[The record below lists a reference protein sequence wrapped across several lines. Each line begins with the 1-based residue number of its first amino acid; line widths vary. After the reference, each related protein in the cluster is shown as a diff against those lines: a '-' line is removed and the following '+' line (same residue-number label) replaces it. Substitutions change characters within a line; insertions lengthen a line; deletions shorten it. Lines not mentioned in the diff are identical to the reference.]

1 MQIQRMGRS
10 GQIYSY
16 DIAGDAPTEQELQ
29 DFSNIVETKF
39 NDSFNLGPAPEE
51 LSDLE
56 NLKNAFSSAI
66 DQSQLTTAR
75 AGQEVAN
82 RLGLESIAEGFGNI
96 VETNKEQ
103 LSNTLLKYSGT
114 DDVDSAGDLLR
125 YTGQLVAQNIPNLAI
140 SAAGSIAGRKLAPI
154 GKIAKNISPK
164 ARGIISDVD
173 TAIGSVATQ
182 FGVNMFGGA
191 LLNEDEL
198 VAQGV
203 QKEVD
208 VGAAALY
215 GLGSAALEGLSDLFI
230 LGGAK
235 ILGKP
240 LLTKVE
246 FKPMGTVPGRFATGA
261 VKGIAVESPTELGQ
275 AILNRMQLGQ
285 DLTSAEAQKEYFE
298 AAVAGGL
305 VGGSIRGTIDVA
317 TGKNPTKEKIDELT
331 EDFEEDVQRTD
342 VMAQNVAQYEN
353 ENLEAEGLSVLDNE
367 QLSVVEQDQILFD
380 GEGIDR
386 TRRGQALLNID
397 EELNTGFDAIPLS
410 ELSVPERKKIRDARR
425 SAGRPPSDTITMEEL
440 REVAGLKV
448 ANREAKKQKPLTSK
462 QAVSG
467 NFLPPEKFRWSQ
479 YEKAVRFA
487 IQKTRDNAGKVV
499 KNANLSIKDIMKA
512 SNVKRDSALSIRK
525 RMLSEGVLEEYA
537 KNKYA
542 ATSSAGV
549 QAQPLREAEQR
560 LAQGQA
566 SVEAAEQKLK
576 ADEKKAEK
584 LRLKSPDDYNN
595 ALIDIEATRST
606 IIEKRKT
613 LDDLA
618 KTIKGY
624 RSKRKTGFRKAGPK
638 LNTEA
643 QNQSRT
649 KMNEAAKVTDNFK
662 NNVQDVADAVK
673 KRLTQVGVLKDI
685 GGVEVVPKIL
695 GPSSGVVQGT
705 YDPNTKVLKVASAIH
720 GIETDPD
727 TLAAEIMGV
736 ADHEL
741 IHALYDLGLFTKEE
755 WSVLTNAA
763 KKRKFVKVNKD
774 GTTTTRSYTFYER
787 AKAYYSGAPES
798 IIEEE
803 AVAEMFRLWAAGR
816 LNVAGKPRNLFQRI
830 LNFFK
835 GLAQGLGDTGF
846 TTPDSI
852 FESIESGEL
861 ASEKRRASAKEDEAL
876 QNMDKGVRYSKIGDI
891 QKGLAVAKTKEDIDK
906 LLTDDIIIED
916 AKRYADNI
924 KYSILPVERFP
935 HAQYLED
942 DRQRKLGAAIEKMIA
957 DVPDAY
963 NFLIDGPYN
972 FASERFFRDFYRL
985 NRIVGRESGKLEALK
1000 DNGNFFET
1008 ALIRFPAVAEGF
1020 DLRNYLQETRQYDDL
1035 IDLESSIDVFIEEAQ
1050 AGIEAGVDARLFNEI
1065 MEGGTVPQLTD
1076 VKLDNAIAGFF
1087 NAFALGE
1094 YGTKPA
1100 DATLGSVREWIKS
1113 EGAFVTARDI
1123 AAIRDAFRK
1132 ATNDSFRD
1140 RARKDNNDTGFV
1152 AVYRGGEL
1160 SERGVSSF
1168 TTDPTVLTKEGAR
1181 KRGNPYMSWL
1191 QGGLIQKYYVRLIDI
1206 QGSMDAV
1213 VGEQNQDMP
1222 EAEVFIDGADVIL
1235 VDSRTAE
1242 EQVQSRKDRVSFV
1255 LPETANED
1263 GKLEVQ
1269 EELFD
1274 QLENDNPDG
1283 ADTRYSFI
1291 PRMEHIENAQQLGSL
1306 RRKLDGFVKSQ
1317 VNGRYWYKNL
1327 AKTIMKL
1334 VGSDLEKARM
1344 MVAFLADT
1352 SANTG
1357 LQDNLKRG
1365 IRAYYRWAYGQDI
1378 QSEGLSSI
1386 EKLAGLAKGLEPQ
1399 GPKINAFYKNMM
1411 KYIDPET
1418 YGDTQDIT
1426 LDLWM
1431 LKAFGLS
1438 DKTVKKQGS
1447 KPLVPQREFMN
1458 AEIQRLA
1465 DKHGLENEQVQ
1476 AAIWVGIR
1484 GELLGLETDSRG
1496 EYPAQD
1502 YIDAMQDSLAQLSF
1516 ETRPGLATNHFPE
1529 TDPRNNPDIKIV
1541 ELADL
1546 HSRLSQAVLGD
1557 NGGDAIAQGLDLISP
1572 DLFEAPGSFV
1582 EEGQMTVSPG
1592 TQLET
1597 YAPQAKGGPKNLDPN
1612 TRDLLDGYAMAV
1624 GILFKQNSV
1633 GWHRPYFK
1641 DSLSTKESNGAL
1653 IDIGRTLTYE
1663 ESELSTDIIIDVF
1676 GLTGGDAGGGVADRR
1691 GLRVINWFGEKG
1703 KTNAEFHRKMGEVAS
1718 RLGDALGLEIIKVK
1732 QFKAESNL
1740 IENDWSV
1747 DKNGEGYLRELEG
1760 RRPDIQRRVKD
1771 IVTQLYPAVA
1781 DAETDIA
1788 ERYGWTAN
1796 KEINTIYAGRPRESG
1811 VTSLAEDARVSK
1823 EDRELVKKLPK
1834 LSFVPG
1840 QTTVYDPNASPFALI
1855 ENPADGS
1862 AVYGKFRDFTMQ
1874 HKLIVLPNGNEFGA
1888 GTRYG
1893 AAHIEEKDRG
1903 ARAKFIAENT
1913 EWDSYMDM
1921 LSALGRQLEKQE
1933 RNYTRTVNY
1942 NRNQDP
1948 NKRIDEKDLISF
1960 DGVMYGQAT
1969 MSEQEIIRE
1978 GLDPNTIYRKP
1989 FGQSTRYPLESYR
2002 THFLWGGKNGTKPI
2016 KNEEGIFLPQYV
2028 SLITRRVQ
2036 FSDKQQRRM
2045 SEREPTLFN
2054 LGAKGTALQAYMT
2067 ELPDNQRKIGE
2078 LHIVETVFIQPF
2090 NKAKPAA
2097 SRIME
2102 TQELLTSFKEGDIR
2116 LEDRSRGKKYSILP
2130 TNPVL
2135 SSQRDMPENVR
2146 VAKSVMQY
2154 GKSAETIS
2162 NILSVPLKA
2171 IGISEDK
2178 TRQTVDSL
2186 IEKFQDEFLPVG
2198 QLVEELNKLGYDIPD
2213 AMDTYLQEE
2222 QYHNKTGNLLRL
2234 AEEQFQAPL
2243 LQAIKNLEP
2252 PKALVDGLLA
2262 ITSPQGMGFF
2272 KTMRSLGKDNR
2283 VALVETYLY
2292 ALHAK
2297 ERNAH
2302 IRKIDESNT
2311 SGSGMTDTEADQ
2323 IIAAFEGQP
2332 NILASVDAIA
2342 QQVQGIVTEVKRIN
2356 VESGLE
2362 PDRDAEITYEGSQRR
2377 VPYPRY
2383 DNYIPLKGFA
2393 ESLDLD
2399 PNDGADKV
2407 VIQRL
2412 RDKYG
2417 TRGQENITATG
2428 RNSYPSD
2435 IIPQLIMQHQRAIDR
2450 GERNKVGLSFVKLID
2465 TTDEDGN
2472 QRPEGYQS
2480 VVRGVA
2486 RVTKKSKTRKVLDK
2500 NGYVRSVPSN
2510 DRNDPDIMIV
2520 KDGGREI
2527 KIQFESMRVARAMKG
2542 ATGFGSETTSFL
2554 TRSLGKINRFLSGVN
2569 TSYNPEFFITNFARD
2584 IQTGLTNINATE
2596 IEGIATDV
2604 SKALPSS
2611 LKGLIN
2617 YIIKGDK
2624 NTEIAPYY
2632 DRFLANGGQSAL
2644 NMMDGL
2650 EQSLDKMDSILDL
2663 KANKTT
2669 WKKLKNIGDAV
2680 IDSKFLKFIEN
2691 SNSVV
2696 ENTIRLATF
2705 KTLVD
2710 RGFSDARAAQ
2720 AARNVTVNFSKGG
2733 QNKTFLNSWYL
2744 FYNASIQGSFALLQA
2759 AVRSKKVRKI
2769 YTGLLVAGFLQDQL
2783 LAAFS
2788 EDDEDGQ
2795 KVYDKIPD
2803 YVLEHNYILPF
2814 GFGDRG
2820 YTSIPMPYG
2829 MNAFVNF
2836 GRSLSRYAR
2845 GGYTEGEVFESGVMT
2860 AIDAFNPL
2868 GGTESFANFASPTVI
2883 DPFIDLLENEDFAQK
2898 PVYKEGSPFGT
2909 PQPASQLHWS
2919 TTSPFFKDFAQW
2931 LNEFTGGSPARPGF
2945 IDASPDALEFLFGYF
2960 TGGVG
2965 RFAERVGR
2973 FGVGIATDPAE
2984 IFSEEGMRSIPFV
2997 RRVFGSVSSREDT
3010 ETYIEGREDINLAV
3024 ADLKDAIARNDL
3036 ERQRR
3041 IRDKYAAELR
3051 VQGAFKL
3058 VDNARNRLIR
3068 LLSEVRNNPRMSE
3081 EFREKRIKELTEDIQ
3096 ALTLRGNKIL
3106 NQMESFK

>member
-1 MQIQRMGRS
+1 MQIERMGRS
-10 GQIYSY
+10 GQIYRY
-16 DIAGDAPTEQELQ
+16 NIAGDTPTEQELQ
-29 DFSNIVETKF
+29 DFSNIVETNF
-39 NDSFNLGPAPEE
+39 NDSFNLGPTSEE
-51 LSDLE
+51 LSVGE
-56 NLKNAFSSAI
+56 NLKNAFSAGI
-66 DQSQLTTAR
+66 DSLQLNTAR

-82 RLGLESIAEGFGNI
+82 QLGLETVAKGFGNI

-103 LSNTLLKYSGT
+103 LSNTLMQYSGT
-114 DDVDSAGDLLR
+114 DDIDSAKDLLG
-125 YTGQLVAQNIPNLAI
+125 YTGQLVAQNIPNLAV
-140 SAAGSIAGRKLAPI
+140 SAAGAIAGRKLAPI
-154 GKIAKNISPK
+154 SKIAKKLSPK
-164 ARGIISDVD
+164 AKEIADAGLGGIV
-173 TAIGSVATQ
+173 TQ

-215 GLGSAALEGLSDLFI
+215 GLSAAALESLSDLFV

-298 AAVAGGL
+298 AAIAGGL
-305 VGGSIRGTIDVA
+305 VGGSIRGTIDTL

-331 EDFEEDVQRTD
+331 EDFEEDTQRTE

-425 SAGRPPSDTITMEEL
+425 SAGRPPSDTITIEEL

-512 SNVKRDSALSIRK
+512 ANVKRDSALSIRK

-542 ATSSAGV
+542 ATSSAEV

-576 ADEKKAEK
+576 VDEKKAEK
-584 LRLKSPDDYNN
+584 LRLKSPDDYDN
-595 ALIDIEATRST
+595 ALIDIEATRSA
-606 IIEKRKT
+606 IIEKRKS
-613 LDDLA
+613 LDELA
-618 KTIKGY
+618 KIIKGY

-816 LNVAGKPRNLFQRI
+816 LNVAGKPRTLFQRI

-891 QKGLAVAKTKEDIDK
+891 QKGLAVAETKEDVDK

-972 FASERFFRDFYRL
+972 FASESFFRDTYKL
-985 NRIVGRESGKLEALK
+985 NRAVGMETGKYLRIK
-1000 DNGNFFET
+1000 DLGNFFET
-1008 ALIRFPAVAEGF
+1008 ALMRFPAVTEGF

-1035 IDLESSIDVFIEEAQ
+1035 IDLESSIDTFIEETHDS
-1050 AGIEAGVDARLFNEI
+1050 ISSGVGAKILTEI
-1065 MEGGTVPQLTD
+1065 MEGGVAPQLTGAQ
-1076 VKLDNAIAGFF
+1076 LDNAIAGFF

-1094 YGTKPA
+1094 YGTKPTY
-1100 DATLGSVREWIKS
+1100 ATFGSVREWIKS
-1113 EGAFVTARDI
+1113 EGDFVTARDI
-1123 AAIRDAFRK
+1123 GAIRDAFRK

-1152 AVYRGGEL
+1152 AVYRGGKL
-1160 SERGVSSF
+1160 SDRGVSSF

-1181 KRGNPYMSWL
+1181 KRGTPYMGWL
-1191 QGGLIQKYYVRLIDI
+1191 QGGLIEKYYVRLIDI

-1213 VGEQNQDMP
+1213 VGQQNQDMP
-1222 EAEVFIDGADVIL
+1222 ESEVFIDGADVIL

-1242 EQVQSRKDRVSFV
+1242 EQVQSRKDRVSLV

-1334 VGSDLEKARM
+1334 VGGDIEKARM

-1378 QSEGLSSI
+1378 ESEGLSSI
-1386 EKLAGLAKGLEPQ
+1386 EKLAGLAEGLEPQ
-1399 GPKINAFYKNMM
+1399 GPKVNAFYKNMM

-1438 DKTVKKQGS
+1438 DETVKKQGG

-1458 AEIQRLA
+1458 GEIQRLA
-1465 DKHGLENEQVQ
+1465 DKHGLEVEQVQ
-1476 AAIWVGIR
+1476 SAIWVGFR
-1484 GELLGLETDSRG
+1484 GELLGLEIDSRG

-1582 EEGQMTVSPG
+1582 EEDQMTVSPG

-1633 GWHRPYFK
+1633 GWHRPFFK
-1641 DSLSTKESNGAL
+1641 DGLSTKESNGAL
-1653 IDIGRTLTYE
+1653 IDVGRTLTYE

-1676 GLTGGDAGGGVADRR
+1676 GLTGDDAGGGVADRR

-1740 IENDWSV
+1740 IQNDWSV

-1788 ERYGWTAN
+1788 ERYGWTVN
-1796 KEINTIYAGRPRESG
+1796 KEINTIYAGRPRQSG
-1811 VTSLAEDARVSK
+1811 VANLEEDGRFS
-1823 EDRELVKKLPK
+1823 EQDRELVKKLPR
-1834 LSFVPG
+1834 LSILPG
-1840 QTTVYDPNASPFALI
+1840 QTTVYDPNASQFALI
-1855 ENPADGS
+1855 ENPANGS
-1862 AVYGKFRDFTMQ
+1862 SFYGAFRDFNGQ
-1874 HKLIVLPNGNEFGA
+1874 AKFIVLPNGIEFGI
-1888 GTRYG
+1888 GERGVSYG
-1893 AAHIEEKDRG
+1893 AGHIEEKDRG
-1903 ARAKFIAENT
+1903 ARARFIAENT
-1913 EWDSYMDM
+1913 GWDSYMDM
-1921 LSALGRQLEKQE
+1921 LSGLGRELIDQNFE
-1933 RNYTRTVNY
+1933 TRSVNY
-1942 NRNQDP
+1942 NRYQEDAR
-1948 NKRIDEKDLISF
+1948 KRIDPQSLKRF
-1960 DGVMYGQAT
+1960 NGVMFGQASRALT
-1969 MSEQEIIRE
+1969 PDRDGSRVE
-1978 GLDPNTIYRKP
+1978 LLP
-1989 FGQSTRYPLESYR
+1989 FDFSTKFPLESYR
-2002 THFLWGGKNGTKPI
+2002 TDFLWGGGRNRTNGQ
-2016 KNEEGIFLPQYV
+2016 FV
-2028 SLITRRVQ
+2028 RLITRRVQ
-2036 FSDKQQRRM
+2036 FSEIDK
-2045 SEREPTLFN
+2045 F
-2054 LGAKGTALQAYMT
+2054 GAKGTALQAYMT
-2067 ELPDNQRKIGE
+2067 ELPDNRRNVGE
-2078 LHIVETVFIQPF
+2078 LHIVETVYLQPF
-2090 NKAKPAA
+2090 EKALSAATRIIESRELQRDVDEGRVKP
-2097 SRIME
+2097 
-2102 TQELLTSFKEGDIR
+2102 
-2116 LEDRSRGKKYSILP
+2116 EDRSRGIKHSILP
-2130 TNPVL
+2130 TNPIL
-2135 SSQRDMPENVR
+2135 SSQKDMPENVR

-2171 IGISEDK
+2171 IGVSEDK

-2272 KTMRSLGKDNR
+2272 KTMKSLGKDNR

-2302 IRKIDESNT
+2302 IRKIDASNT

-2480 VVRGVA
+2480 VVKGVA

-2554 TRSLGKINRFLSGVN
+2554 TRSLGKVNRFLSGVN

-2596 IEGIATDV
+2596 IEGIVTEV
-2604 SKALPSS
+2604 TKALPSS
-2611 LKGLIN
+2611 LNGLRK
-2617 YIIKGDK
+2617 YIMKGDR

-2663 KANKTT
+2663 KADKTT
-2669 WKKLKNIGDAV
+2669 WKKLKNIGDKV
-2680 IDSKFLKFIEN
+2680 IESPFLKFIEN
-2691 SNSVV
+2691 SNSVI

-2733 QNKTFLNSWYL
+2733 QNKIFLNSWYL

-2769 YTGLLVAGFLQDQL
+2769 YTGLLVAGFLQDQM

-2795 KVYDKIPD
+2795 KVYDKIPP

-2845 GGYTEGEVFESGVMT
+2845 GGYTEGQFFESGVMT

-2868 GGTESFANFASPTVI
+2868 GGTESFFNFAAPTVI
-2883 DPFIDLLENEDFAQK
+2883 DPTVDLLENEDFAQK

-2909 PQPASQLHWS
+2909 PQPSSQLHWS

-3081 EFREKRIKELTEDIQ
+3081 EFRKKRVEELTEDIQ

-3106 NQMESFK
+3106 NQMESFR

>member
-1 MQIQRMGRS
+1 MQIERMGRS
-10 GQIYSY
+10 GQIYRY
-16 DIAGDAPTEQELQ
+16 NIAGDTPTEQELQ
-29 DFSNIVETKF
+29 DFSNIVETNF
-39 NDSFNLGPAPEE
+39 NDSFNLGPTSEE
-51 LSDLE
+51 LSVGE
-56 NLKNAFSSAI
+56 NLKNAFSAGI
-66 DQSQLTTAR
+66 DSLQLNTAR

-82 RLGLESIAEGFGNI
+82 QLGLETVAKGFGNI

-103 LSNTLLKYSGT
+103 LSNTLMQYSGT
-114 DDVDSAGDLLR
+114 DDIDSAKDLLG
-125 YTGQLVAQNIPNLAI
+125 YTGQLVAQNIPNLAV
-140 SAAGSIAGRKLAPI
+140 SAAGAIAGRKLAPI
-154 GKIAKNISPK
+154 SKIAKKLSPK
-164 ARGIISDVD
+164 AKELADAGLGGIV
-173 TAIGSVATQ
+173 TQ

-215 GLGSAALEGLSDLFI
+215 GLSAAALESLSDLFV

-298 AAVAGGL
+298 AAIAGGL
-305 VGGSIRGTIDVA
+305 VGGSIRGTIDTL

-331 EDFEEDVQRTD
+331 EDFEEDTQRTE

-425 SAGRPPSDTITMEEL
+425 SAGRPPSDTITIEEL

-512 SNVKRDSALSIRK
+512 ANVKRDSALSIRK

-542 ATSSAGV
+542 ATSSAEV

-576 ADEKKAEK
+576 VDEKKAEK
-584 LRLKSPDDYNN
+584 LRLKSPDDYDN

-606 IIEKRKT
+606 IIEKRKS
-613 LDDLA
+613 LDELA
-618 KTIKGY
+618 KIIKGY

-816 LNVAGKPRNLFQRI
+816 LNVAGKPRTLFQRI

-891 QKGLAVAKTKEDIDK
+891 QKGLAVAETKEDVDK

-972 FASERFFRDFYRL
+972 FASESFFRDTYKL
-985 NRIVGRESGKLEALK
+985 NRAVGMETGKYLRIK
-1000 DNGNFFET
+1000 DLGNFFET
-1008 ALIRFPAVAEGF
+1008 ALMRFPAVTEGF

-1035 IDLESSIDVFIEEAQ
+1035 IDLESSIDTFIEETHDS
-1050 AGIEAGVDARLFNEI
+1050 ISSGVGAKILTEI
-1065 MEGGTVPQLTD
+1065 MEGGVAPQLTGAQ
-1076 VKLDNAIAGFF
+1076 LDNAIAGFF

-1094 YGTKPA
+1094 YGTKPTY
-1100 DATLGSVREWIKS
+1100 ATFGSVREWIKS
-1113 EGAFVTARDI
+1113 EGDFVTARDI
-1123 AAIRDAFRK
+1123 GAIRDAFRK

-1152 AVYRGGEL
+1152 AVYRGGKL
-1160 SERGVSSF
+1160 SDRGVSSF

-1181 KRGNPYMSWL
+1181 KRGTPYMGWL
-1191 QGGLIQKYYVRLIDI
+1191 QGGLIEKYYVRLIDI

-1213 VGEQNQDMP
+1213 VGQQNQDMP
-1222 EAEVFIDGADVIL
+1222 ESEVFIDGADVIL

-1242 EQVQSRKDRVSFV
+1242 EQVQSRKDRVSLV

-1334 VGSDLEKARM
+1334 VGGDIEKARM

-1378 QSEGLSSI
+1378 ESEGLSSI
-1386 EKLAGLAKGLEPQ
+1386 EKLAGLAEGLEPQ
-1399 GPKINAFYKNMM
+1399 GPKVNAFYKNMM

-1438 DKTVKKQGS
+1438 DETVKKQGG

-1458 AEIQRLA
+1458 GEIQRLA
-1465 DKHGLENEQVQ
+1465 DKHGLEVEQVQ
-1476 AAIWVGIR
+1476 SAIWVGFR
-1484 GELLGLETDSRG
+1484 GELLGLEIDSRG

-1582 EEGQMTVSPG
+1582 EEDQMTVSPG

-1633 GWHRPYFK
+1633 GWHRPFFK
-1641 DSLSTKESNGAL
+1641 DGLSTKESNGAL
-1653 IDIGRTLTYE
+1653 IDVGRTLTYE

-1676 GLTGGDAGGGVADRR
+1676 GLTGDDAGGGVADRR

-1740 IENDWSV
+1740 IQNDWSV

-1788 ERYGWTAN
+1788 ERYGWTVN
-1796 KEINTIYAGRPRESG
+1796 KEINTIYAGRPRQSG
-1811 VTSLAEDARVSK
+1811 VANLEEDGRFS
-1823 EDRELVKKLPK
+1823 EQDRELVKKLPR
-1834 LSFVPG
+1834 LSILPG
-1840 QTTVYDPNASPFALI
+1840 QTTVYDPNASQFALI
-1855 ENPADGS
+1855 ENPANGS
-1862 AVYGKFRDFTMQ
+1862 SFYGAFRDFNGQ
-1874 HKLIVLPNGNEFGA
+1874 AKFIVLPNGIEFGI
-1888 GTRYG
+1888 GERGVSYG
-1893 AAHIEEKDRG
+1893 AGHIEEKDRG
-1903 ARAKFIAENT
+1903 ARARFIAENT
-1913 EWDSYMDM
+1913 GWDSYMDM
-1921 LSALGRQLEKQE
+1921 LSGLGRELIDQNFE
-1933 RNYTRTVNY
+1933 TRSVNY
-1942 NRNQDP
+1942 NRYQEDAR
-1948 NKRIDEKDLISF
+1948 KRIDPQSLKRF
-1960 DGVMYGQAT
+1960 NGVMFGQASRALT
-1969 MSEQEIIRE
+1969 PDRDGSRVE
-1978 GLDPNTIYRKP
+1978 LLP
-1989 FGQSTRYPLESYR
+1989 FDFSTKFPLESYR
-2002 THFLWGGKNGTKPI
+2002 TDFLWGGGRNRTNGQ
-2016 KNEEGIFLPQYV
+2016 FV
-2028 SLITRRVQ
+2028 RLITRRVQ
-2036 FSDKQQRRM
+2036 FSEIDK
-2045 SEREPTLFN
+2045 F
-2054 LGAKGTALQAYMT
+2054 GAKGTALQAYMT
-2067 ELPDNQRKIGE
+2067 ELPDNRRNVGE
-2078 LHIVETVFIQPF
+2078 LHIVETVYLQPF
-2090 NKAKPAA
+2090 EKALSAATRIIESRELQRDVDEGRVKP
-2097 SRIME
+2097 
-2102 TQELLTSFKEGDIR
+2102 
-2116 LEDRSRGKKYSILP
+2116 EDRSRGIKHSILP
-2130 TNPVL
+2130 TNPIL
-2135 SSQRDMPENVR
+2135 SSQKDMPENVR

-2171 IGISEDK
+2171 IGVSEDK

-2272 KTMRSLGKDNR
+2272 KTIKSLGKDNR

-2302 IRKIDESNT
+2302 IRKIDASNT

-2480 VVRGVA
+2480 VVKGVA

-2554 TRSLGKINRFLSGVN
+2554 TRSLGKVNRFLSGVN

-2596 IEGIATDV
+2596 IEGIVTEV
-2604 SKALPSS
+2604 TKALPSS
-2611 LKGLIN
+2611 LNGLRK
-2617 YIIKGDK
+2617 YIMKGDR

-2663 KANKTT
+2663 KADKTT
-2669 WKKLKNIGDAV
+2669 WKKLKNIGDKV
-2680 IDSKFLKFIEN
+2680 IESPFLKFIEN
-2691 SNSVV
+2691 SNSVI

-2733 QNKTFLNSWYL
+2733 QNKIFLNSWYL

-2769 YTGLLVAGFLQDQL
+2769 YTGLLVAGFLQDQM

-2795 KVYDKIPD
+2795 KVYDKIPP

-2845 GGYTEGEVFESGVMT
+2845 GGYTEGQFFESGVMT

-2868 GGTESFANFASPTVI
+2868 GGTESFFNFAAPTVI
-2883 DPFIDLLENEDFAQK
+2883 DPAVDLLENEDFAQK

-2909 PQPASQLHWS
+2909 PQPSSQLHWS

-3081 EFREKRIKELTEDIQ
+3081 EFRKKRVEELTDDIQ

-3106 NQMESFK
+3106 SQMESFR

>member
-1 MQIQRMGRS
+1 MQIERMGRS
-10 GQIYSY
+10 GQIYRY
-16 DIAGDAPTEQELQ
+16 NIAGDTPTEQELQ
-29 DFSNIVETKF
+29 DFSNIVETNF
-39 NDSFNLGPAPEE
+39 NDSFNLGPTSEE
-51 LSDLE
+51 LSVGE
-56 NLKNAFSSAI
+56 NLKNAFSAGI
-66 DQSQLTTAR
+66 DSLQLNTAR

-82 RLGLESIAEGFGNI
+82 QLGLETVAKGFGNI

-103 LSNTLLKYSGT
+103 LSNTLMQYSGT
-114 DDVDSAGDLLR
+114 DDIDSAKDLLG
-125 YTGQLVAQNIPNLAI
+125 YTGQLVAQNIPNLAV
-140 SAAGSIAGRKLAPI
+140 SAAGAIAGRKLAPI
-154 GKIAKNISPK
+154 SKIAKKLSPK
-164 ARGIISDVD
+164 AKEIADAGLGGIV
-173 TAIGSVATQ
+173 TQ

-215 GLGSAALEGLSDLFI
+215 GLSAAALESLSDLFV

-298 AAVAGGL
+298 AAIAGGL
-305 VGGSIRGTIDVA
+305 VGGSIRGTIA
-317 TGKNPTKEKIDELT
+317 TLTGKNPTKEKIDELT
-331 EDFEEDVQRTD
+331 EDFEEDTQRTE

-425 SAGRPPSDTITMEEL
+425 SAGRPPSDTITIEEL

-512 SNVKRDSALSIRK
+512 ANVKRDSALSIRK

-542 ATSSAGV
+542 ATSSAEV

-576 ADEKKAEK
+576 VDEKKAEK
-584 LRLKSPDDYNN
+584 LRLKSPDDYDN
-595 ALIDIEATRST
+595 ALIDIEATRSA
-606 IIEKRKT
+606 IIEKRKS
-613 LDDLA
+613 LDELA
-618 KTIKGY
+618 KIIKGY

-816 LNVAGKPRNLFQRI
+816 LNVAGKPRTLFQRI

-861 ASEKRRASAKEDEAL
+861 ASEKRRASAKEDDAL

-891 QKGLAVAKTKEDIDK
+891 QKGLAVAETKEDVDK

-972 FASERFFRDFYRL
+972 FASESFFRDTYKL
-985 NRIVGRESGKLEALK
+985 NRAVGMETGKYLRIK
-1000 DNGNFFET
+1000 DLGNFFET
-1008 ALIRFPAVAEGF
+1008 ALMRFPAVTEGF

-1035 IDLESSIDVFIEEAQ
+1035 IDLESSIDTFIEETHDS
-1050 AGIEAGVDARLFNEI
+1050 ISSGVGAKILTEI
-1065 MEGGTVPQLTD
+1065 MEGGVAPQLTGAQ
-1076 VKLDNAIAGFF
+1076 LDNAIAGFF

-1094 YGTKPA
+1094 YGTKPTY
-1100 DATLGSVREWIKS
+1100 ATFGSVREWIKS
-1113 EGAFVTARDI
+1113 EGDFVTARDI
-1123 AAIRDAFRK
+1123 GAIRDAFRK

-1152 AVYRGGEL
+1152 AVYRGGKL
-1160 SERGVSSF
+1160 SDRGVSSF

-1181 KRGNPYMSWL
+1181 KRGTPYMGWL
-1191 QGGLIQKYYVRLIDI
+1191 QGGLIEKYYVRLIDI

-1213 VGEQNQDMP
+1213 VGQQNQDMP
-1222 EAEVFIDGADVIL
+1222 ESEVFIDGADVIL

-1242 EQVQSRKDRVSFV
+1242 EQVQSRKDRVSLV

-1274 QLENDNPDG
+1274 QLENANPDG

-1334 VGSDLEKARM
+1334 VGGDIEKARM

-1378 QSEGLSSI
+1378 ESEGLSSI
-1386 EKLAGLAKGLEPQ
+1386 EKLAGLAEGLEPQ
-1399 GPKINAFYKNMM
+1399 GPKVNAFYKNMM

-1438 DKTVKKQGS
+1438 DETVKKQGG

-1458 AEIQRLA
+1458 GEIQRLA
-1465 DKHGLENEQVQ
+1465 DKHGLEVEQVQ
-1476 AAIWVGIR
+1476 SAIWVGFR
-1484 GELLGLETDSRG
+1484 GELLGLEIDSRG

-1546 HSRLSQAVLGD
+1546 HARLSQAVLGD

-1582 EEGQMTVSPG
+1582 EEDQMTVSPG

-1633 GWHRPYFK
+1633 GWHRPFFK
-1641 DSLSTKESNGAL
+1641 DGLSTKESNGAL
-1653 IDIGRTLTYE
+1653 IDVGRTLTYE

-1676 GLTGGDAGGGVADRR
+1676 GLTGDDAGGGVADRR

-1740 IENDWSV
+1740 IQNDWSV

-1788 ERYGWTAN
+1788 ERYGWTVN
-1796 KEINTIYAGRPRESG
+1796 KEINTIYAGRPRQSG
-1811 VTSLAEDARVSK
+1811 VANLEEDGRFS
-1823 EDRELVKKLPK
+1823 EQDRELVKKLPR
-1834 LSFVPG
+1834 LSILPG
-1840 QTTVYDPNASPFALI
+1840 QTTVYDPNASQFALI
-1855 ENPADGS
+1855 ENPANGS
-1862 AVYGKFRDFTMQ
+1862 SFYGAFRDFNGQ
-1874 HKLIVLPNGNEFGA
+1874 AKFIVLPNGIEYGIGERGVSYGA
-1888 GTRYG
+1888 G
-1893 AAHIEEKDRG
+1893 HIEEKDRG
-1903 ARAKFIAENT
+1903 ARARFIAENT
-1913 EWDSYMDM
+1913 GWDSYMDM
-1921 LSALGRQLEKQE
+1921 LSGLGRELIDQNFE
-1933 RNYTRTVNY
+1933 TRSVNY
-1942 NRNQDP
+1942 NRYQEDAR
-1948 NKRIDEKDLISF
+1948 KRIDPQSLKRF
-1960 DGVMYGQAT
+1960 NGVMFGQASRALT
-1969 MSEQEIIRE
+1969 PDRDGSRVE
-1978 GLDPNTIYRKP
+1978 LLP
-1989 FGQSTRYPLESYR
+1989 FDFSTKFPLESYR
-2002 THFLWGGKNGTKPI
+2002 TDFLWGGGRNRTNGQ
-2016 KNEEGIFLPQYV
+2016 FV
-2028 SLITRRVQ
+2028 RLITRRVQ
-2036 FSDKQQRRM
+2036 FSEIDK
-2045 SEREPTLFN
+2045 F
-2054 LGAKGTALQAYMT
+2054 GAKGTALQAYMT
-2067 ELPDNQRKIGE
+2067 ELPDNRRNVGE
-2078 LHIVETVFIQPF
+2078 LHIVETVYLQPF
-2090 NKAKPAA
+2090 EKALSAATRIIESRELQRDVDEGRVKP
-2097 SRIME
+2097 
-2102 TQELLTSFKEGDIR
+2102 
-2116 LEDRSRGKKYSILP
+2116 EDRSRGIKHSILP
-2130 TNPVL
+2130 TNPIL
-2135 SSQRDMPENVR
+2135 SSQKDMPENVR

-2171 IGISEDK
+2171 IGVSEDK

-2272 KTMRSLGKDNR
+2272 KTMKSLGKDNR
-2283 VALVETYLY
+2283 VALMETYLY

-2302 IRKIDESNT
+2302 IRKIDASNT

-2480 VVRGVA
+2480 VVKGVA

-2554 TRSLGKINRFLSGVN
+2554 TRSLGKVNRFLSGVN

-2596 IEGIATDV
+2596 IEGIVTEV
-2604 SKALPSS
+2604 TKALPSS
-2611 LKGLIN
+2611 LNGLRK
-2617 YIIKGDK
+2617 YIMKGDR

-2663 KANKTT
+2663 KADKTT
-2669 WKKLKNIGDAV
+2669 WKKLKNIGDKV
-2680 IDSKFLKFIEN
+2680 IESPFLKFIEN
-2691 SNSVV
+2691 SNSVI

-2733 QNKTFLNSWYL
+2733 QNKIFLNSWYL

-2769 YTGLLVAGFLQDQL
+2769 YTGLLVAGFLQDQM

-2795 KVYDKIPD
+2795 KVYDKIPP

-2845 GGYTEGEVFESGVMT
+2845 GGYTEGQFFESGVMT

-2868 GGTESFANFASPTVI
+2868 GGTESFFNFAAPTVI
-2883 DPFIDLLENEDFAQK
+2883 DPAVDLLENEDFAQK

-2909 PQPASQLHWS
+2909 PQPSSQLHWS

-3081 EFREKRIKELTEDIQ
+3081 EFRKKRVEELTEDIQ
-3096 ALTLRGNKIL
+3096 ALPLRGNKIL
-3106 NQMESFK
+3106 NQMESFR

>member
-1 MQIQRMGRS
+1 MQIERMGRS
-10 GQIYSY
+10 GQIYRY
-16 DIAGDAPTEQELQ
+16 NIAGDTPTEQELQ
-29 DFSNIVETKF
+29 DFSNIVETNF
-39 NDSFNLGPAPEE
+39 NDSFNLGPTSEE
-51 LSDLE
+51 LSVGE
-56 NLKNAFSSAI
+56 NLKNAFSAGI
-66 DQSQLTTAR
+66 DSLQLNTAR

-82 RLGLESIAEGFGNI
+82 QLGLETVAKGFGNI

-103 LSNTLLKYSGT
+103 LSNTLMQYSGT
-114 DDVDSAGDLLR
+114 DDIDSAKDLLG
-125 YTGQLVAQNIPNLAI
+125 YTGQLVAQNIPNLAV
-140 SAAGSIAGRKLAPI
+140 SAAGAIAGRKLAPI
-154 GKIAKNISPK
+154 SKIAKKLSPK
-164 ARGIISDVD
+164 AKEIADAGLGGIV
-173 TAIGSVATQ
+173 TQ

-215 GLGSAALEGLSDLFI
+215 GLSAAALESLSDLFV

-298 AAVAGGL
+298 AAIAGGL
-305 VGGSIRGTIDVA
+305 VGGSIRGTIDTL

-331 EDFEEDVQRTD
+331 EDFEEDTQRTE

-425 SAGRPPSDTITMEEL
+425 SAGRPPSDTITIEEL

-512 SNVKRDSALSIRK
+512 ANVKRDSALSIRK

-542 ATSSAGV
+542 ATSSAEV

-576 ADEKKAEK
+576 VDEKKAEK
-584 LRLKSPDDYNN
+584 LRLKSPDDYDN
-595 ALIDIEATRST
+595 ALIDIEATRSA
-606 IIEKRKT
+606 IIEKRKS
-613 LDDLA
+613 LDELA
-618 KTIKGY
+618 KIIKGY

-816 LNVAGKPRNLFQRI
+816 LNVAGKPRTLFQRI

-861 ASEKRRASAKEDEAL
+861 ASEKRRASAKEDDAL

-891 QKGLAVAKTKEDIDK
+891 QKGLAVAETKEDVDK

-972 FASERFFRDFYRL
+972 FASESFFRDTYKL
-985 NRIVGRESGKLEALK
+985 NRAVGMETGKYLRIK
-1000 DNGNFFET
+1000 DLGNFFET
-1008 ALIRFPAVAEGF
+1008 ALMRFPAVTEGF

-1035 IDLESSIDVFIEEAQ
+1035 IDLESSIDTFIEETHDS
-1050 AGIEAGVDARLFNEI
+1050 ISSGVGAKILTEI
-1065 MEGGTVPQLTD
+1065 MEGGVAPQLTGAQ
-1076 VKLDNAIAGFF
+1076 LDNAIAGFF

-1094 YGTKPA
+1094 YGTKPTY
-1100 DATLGSVREWIKS
+1100 ATFGSVREWIKS
-1113 EGAFVTARDI
+1113 EGDFVTARDI
-1123 AAIRDAFRK
+1123 GAIRDAFRK

-1152 AVYRGGEL
+1152 AVYRGGKL
-1160 SERGVSSF
+1160 SDRGVSSF

-1181 KRGNPYMSWL
+1181 KRGTPYMGWL
-1191 QGGLIQKYYVRLIDI
+1191 QGGLIEKYYVRLIDI

-1213 VGEQNQDMP
+1213 VGQQNQDMP
-1222 EAEVFIDGADVIL
+1222 ESEVFIDGADVIL

-1242 EQVQSRKDRVSFV
+1242 EQVQSRKDRVSLV

-1334 VGSDLEKARM
+1334 VGGDIEKARM

-1378 QSEGLSSI
+1378 ESEGLSSI
-1386 EKLAGLAKGLEPQ
+1386 EKLAGLAEGLEPQ
-1399 GPKINAFYKNMM
+1399 GPKVNAFYKNMM

-1438 DKTVKKQGS
+1438 DETVKKQGG

-1458 AEIQRLA
+1458 GEIQRLA
-1465 DKHGLENEQVQ
+1465 DKHGLEVEQVQ
-1476 AAIWVGIR
+1476 SAIWVGFR
-1484 GELLGLETDSRG
+1484 GELLGLEIDSRG

-1582 EEGQMTVSPG
+1582 EEDQMTVSPG

-1633 GWHRPYFK
+1633 GWHRPFFK
-1641 DSLSTKESNGAL
+1641 DGLSTKESNGAL
-1653 IDIGRTLTYE
+1653 IDVGRTLTYE

-1676 GLTGGDAGGGVADRR
+1676 GLTGDDAGGGVADRR

-1740 IENDWSV
+1740 IQNDWSV

-1788 ERYGWTAN
+1788 ERYGWTVN
-1796 KEINTIYAGRPRESG
+1796 KEINTIYAGRPRQSG
-1811 VTSLAEDARVSK
+1811 VANLEEDGRFS
-1823 EDRELVKKLPK
+1823 EQDRELVKKLPR
-1834 LSFVPG
+1834 LSILPG
-1840 QTTVYDPNASPFALI
+1840 QTTVYDPNASQFALI
-1855 ENPADGS
+1855 ENPANGS
-1862 AVYGKFRDFTMQ
+1862 SFYGAFRDFNGQ
-1874 HKLIVLPNGNEFGA
+1874 AKFIVLPNGIEFGI
-1888 GTRYG
+1888 GERGVSYG
-1893 AAHIEEKDRG
+1893 AGHIEEKDRG
-1903 ARAKFIAENT
+1903 ARARFIAENT
-1913 EWDSYMDM
+1913 GWDSYMDM
-1921 LSALGRQLEKQE
+1921 LSGLGRELQDQNFE
-1933 RNYTRTVNY
+1933 TRSVNY
-1942 NRNQDP
+1942 NRYQEDAR
-1948 NKRIDEKDLISF
+1948 KRIDPQSLKRF
-1960 DGVMYGQAT
+1960 NGVMFGQASRALT
-1969 MSEQEIIRE
+1969 PDRDGSRVE
-1978 GLDPNTIYRKP
+1978 LLP
-1989 FGQSTRYPLESYR
+1989 FDFSTKFPLESYR
-2002 THFLWGGKNGTKPI
+2002 TDFLWGGGRNRTNGQ
-2016 KNEEGIFLPQYV
+2016 FV
-2028 SLITRRVQ
+2028 RLITRRVQ
-2036 FSDKQQRRM
+2036 FSEIDK
-2045 SEREPTLFN
+2045 F
-2054 LGAKGTALQAYMT
+2054 GAKGTALQAYMT
-2067 ELPDNQRKIGE
+2067 ELPDNRRNVGE
-2078 LHIVETVFIQPF
+2078 LHIVETVYLQPF
-2090 NKAKPAA
+2090 EKALSAATRIIESRELQRDVDEGRVKP
-2097 SRIME
+2097 
-2102 TQELLTSFKEGDIR
+2102 
-2116 LEDRSRGKKYSILP
+2116 EDRSRGIKHSILP
-2130 TNPVL
+2130 TNPIL
-2135 SSQRDMPENVR
+2135 SSQKDMPENVR

-2171 IGISEDK
+2171 IGVSEDK

-2272 KTMRSLGKDNR
+2272 KTMKSLGKDNR
-2283 VALVETYLY
+2283 VALMETYLY

-2302 IRKIDESNT
+2302 IRKIDASNT

-2480 VVRGVA
+2480 VVKGVA

-2554 TRSLGKINRFLSGVN
+2554 TRSLGKVNRFLSGVN

-2596 IEGIATDV
+2596 IEGIVTEV
-2604 SKALPSS
+2604 TKALPSS
-2611 LKGLIN
+2611 LNGLRK
-2617 YIIKGDK
+2617 YIMKGDR

-2663 KANKTT
+2663 KADKTT
-2669 WKKLKNIGDAV
+2669 WKKLKNIGDKV
-2680 IDSKFLKFIEN
+2680 IESPFLKFIEN
-2691 SNSVV
+2691 SNSVI

-2769 YTGLLVAGFLQDQL
+2769 YTGLLVAGFLQDQM

-2795 KVYDKIPD
+2795 KVYDKIPP

-2845 GGYTEGEVFESGVMT
+2845 GGYTEGQFFESGVMT

-2868 GGTESFANFASPTVI
+2868 GGTESFFNFAAPTVI
-2883 DPFIDLLENEDFAQK
+2883 DPAVDLLENEDFAQK

-2909 PQPASQLHWS
+2909 PQPSSQLHWS

-3081 EFREKRIKELTEDIQ
+3081 EFRKKRVEELTDDIQ

-3106 NQMESFK
+3106 SQMESFR

>member
-1 MQIQRMGRS
+1 MQIERMGRS
-10 GQIYSY
+10 GQIYRY
-16 DIAGDAPTEQELQ
+16 NIAGDTPTEQELQ
-29 DFSNIVETKF
+29 DFSNIVETNF
-39 NDSFNLGPAPEE
+39 NDSFNLGPTSEE
-51 LSDLE
+51 LSVGE
-56 NLKNAFSSAI
+56 NLKNAFSAGI
-66 DQSQLTTAR
+66 DSLQLNTAR

-82 RLGLESIAEGFGNI
+82 QLGLETVAKGFGNI

-103 LSNTLLKYSGT
+103 LSNTLMQYSGT
-114 DDVDSAGDLLR
+114 DDIDSAKDLLG
-125 YTGQLVAQNIPNLAI
+125 YTGQLVAQNIPNLAV
-140 SAAGSIAGRKLAPI
+140 SAAGAIAGRKLAPI
-154 GKIAKNISPK
+154 SKIAKKLSPK
-164 ARGIISDVD
+164 PKEIADAGVGGIV
-173 TAIGSVATQ
+173 TQ

-215 GLGSAALEGLSDLFI
+215 GLSAAALESLSDLFV

-298 AAVAGGL
+298 AAIAGGL
-305 VGGSIRGTIDVA
+305 VGGSIRGTIDTL

-331 EDFEEDVQRTD
+331 EDYEDDTQRTE
-342 VMAQNVAQYEN
+342 VMAQNVVQYEN

-425 SAGRPPSDTITMEEL
+425 SAGRPPSDTITIEEL

-512 SNVKRDSALSIRK
+512 ANVKRDSALSIRK

-542 ATSSAGV
+542 ATSSAEV

-576 ADEKKAEK
+576 VDEKKAEK
-584 LRLKSPDDYNN
+584 LRLKSPDDYDN
-595 ALIDIEATRST
+595 ALIDIEATRSA
-606 IIEKRKT
+606 IIEKRKS
-613 LDDLA
+613 LDELA
-618 KTIKGY
+618 KIIKGY

-816 LNVAGKPRNLFQRI
+816 LNVAGKPRTLFQRI

-835 GLAQGLGDTGF
+835 GLALGLGDTGF

-891 QKGLAVAKTKEDIDK
+891 QKGLAVAETKEDVDK

-972 FASERFFRDFYRL
+972 FASESFFRDTYKL
-985 NRIVGRESGKLEALK
+985 NRAVGMETGKYLRIK
-1000 DNGNFFET
+1000 DLGNFFET
-1008 ALIRFPAVAEGF
+1008 ALMRFPAVAEGF

-1035 IDLESSIDVFIEEAQ
+1035 IDLESSIDTFIEETHDS
-1050 AGIEAGVDARLFNEI
+1050 ISSGVGAKILTEI
-1065 MEGGTVPQLTD
+1065 MEGGVAPQLTGAQ
-1076 VKLDNAIAGFF
+1076 LDNAIAGFF

-1094 YGTKPA
+1094 YGTKPTY
-1100 DATLGSVREWIKS
+1100 ATFGSVREWIKS
-1113 EGAFVTARDI
+1113 EGDFVTARDI
-1123 AAIRDAFRK
+1123 GAIRDAFRK

-1152 AVYRGGEL
+1152 AVYRGGKL
-1160 SERGVSSF
+1160 SDRGVSSF

-1181 KRGNPYMSWL
+1181 KRGTPYMGWL
-1191 QGGLIQKYYVRLIDI
+1191 QGGLIEKYYVRLIDI

-1213 VGEQNQDMP
+1213 VGQQSQDMP
-1222 EAEVFIDGADVIL
+1222 ESEVFIDGADVIL

-1242 EQVQSRKDRVSFV
+1242 EQAQSRKDRVSLV

-1334 VGSDLEKARM
+1334 VGGDIEKARM

-1378 QSEGLSSI
+1378 ESEGLSSI
-1386 EKLAGLAKGLEPQ
+1386 EKLAGLAEGLEPQ
-1399 GPKINAFYKNMM
+1399 GPKVNAFYKNMM

-1438 DKTVKKQGS
+1438 DETVKKQGG

-1458 AEIQRLA
+1458 GEIQRLA
-1465 DKHGLENEQVQ
+1465 DKHGLEVEQVQ
-1476 AAIWVGIR
+1476 SAIWVGFR
-1484 GELLGLETDSRG
+1484 GELLGLEIDSRG

-1546 HSRLSQAVLGD
+1546 HARLSQAVLGD

-1582 EEGQMTVSPG
+1582 EEDQMTVSPG

-1633 GWHRPYFK
+1633 GWHRPFFK
-1641 DSLSTKESNGAL
+1641 DGLSTKESNGAL
-1653 IDIGRTLTYE
+1653 IDVGRTLTYE

-1676 GLTGGDAGGGVADRR
+1676 GLTGDDAGGGVADRR

-1740 IENDWSV
+1740 IQNDWSV

-1788 ERYGWTAN
+1788 ERYGWTVN
-1796 KEINTIYAGRPRESG
+1796 KEINTIYAGRPRQSG
-1811 VTSLAEDARVSK
+1811 VANLEEDGRFS
-1823 EDRELVKKLPK
+1823 EQDRELVKKLPR
-1834 LSFVPG
+1834 LSILPG
-1840 QTTVYDPNASPFALI
+1840 QTTVYDPNASQFALI
-1855 ENPADGS
+1855 ENPANGS
-1862 AVYGKFRDFTMQ
+1862 SFYGAFRDFNGQ
-1874 HKLIVLPNGNEFGA
+1874 AKFIVLPNGIEFGI
-1888 GTRYG
+1888 GERGVSYG
-1893 AAHIEEKDRG
+1893 AGHIEEKDRG
-1903 ARAKFIAENT
+1903 ARARFIAENT
-1913 EWDSYMDM
+1913 GWDSYMDM
-1921 LSALGRQLEKQE
+1921 LSGLGRELQDQNFE
-1933 RNYTRTVNY
+1933 TRSVNY
-1942 NRNQDP
+1942 NRYQEDAR
-1948 NKRIDEKDLISF
+1948 KRIDPQSLKRF
-1960 DGVMYGQAT
+1960 NGVMFGQASRALT
-1969 MSEQEIIRE
+1969 PDRDGSRVE
-1978 GLDPNTIYRKP
+1978 LLP
-1989 FGQSTRYPLESYR
+1989 FDFSTKFPLESYR
-2002 THFLWGGKNGTKPI
+2002 TDFLWGGGRNRTNGQ
-2016 KNEEGIFLPQYV
+2016 FV
-2028 SLITRRVQ
+2028 RLITRRVQ
-2036 FSDKQQRRM
+2036 FSEIDK
-2045 SEREPTLFN
+2045 F
-2054 LGAKGTALQAYMT
+2054 GAKGTALQAYMT
-2067 ELPDNQRKIGE
+2067 ELPDNRRNVGE
-2078 LHIVETVFIQPF
+2078 LHIVETVYLQPF
-2090 NKAKPAA
+2090 EKALSAATRIIESRELQRDVDEGRVKP
-2097 SRIME
+2097 
-2102 TQELLTSFKEGDIR
+2102 
-2116 LEDRSRGKKYSILP
+2116 EDRSRGIKHSILP
-2130 TNPVL
+2130 TNPIL
-2135 SSQRDMPENVR
+2135 SSQKDMPENVR

-2171 IGISEDK
+2171 IGVSEDK

-2272 KTMRSLGKDNR
+2272 KTMKSLGKDNR

-2302 IRKIDESNT
+2302 IRKIDASNT

-2480 VVRGVA
+2480 VVKGVA

-2554 TRSLGKINRFLSGVN
+2554 TRSLGKVNRFLSGVN

-2596 IEGIATDV
+2596 IEGIVTEV
-2604 SKALPSS
+2604 TKALPSS
-2611 LKGLIN
+2611 LNGLRK
-2617 YIIKGDK
+2617 YIMKGDR

-2663 KANKTT
+2663 KADKTT
-2669 WKKLKNIGDAV
+2669 WKKLKNIGDKV
-2680 IDSKFLKFIEN
+2680 IESPFLKFIEN
-2691 SNSVV
+2691 SNSVI

-2733 QNKTFLNSWYL
+2733 QNKIFLNSWYL

-2769 YTGLLVAGFLQDQL
+2769 YTGLLVAGFLQDQM

-2795 KVYDKIPD
+2795 KVYDKIPP

-2814 GFGDRG
+2814 GFGERG

-2868 GGTESFANFASPTVI
+2868 GGTESFFNFAAPTVI
-2883 DPFIDLLENEDFAQK
+2883 DPAVDLLENEDFAQK

-2909 PQPASQLHWS
+2909 PQPSSQLHWS

-3081 EFREKRIKELTEDIQ
+3081 EFRKKRVEELTEDIQ

-3106 NQMESFK
+3106 NQMENFR

>member
-1 MQIQRMGRS
+1 MQIERMGRS
-10 GQIYSY
+10 GQIYRY
-16 DIAGDAPTEQELQ
+16 NIAGDTPTEQELQ
-29 DFSNIVETKF
+29 DFSNIVETNF
-39 NDSFNLGPAPEE
+39 NDSFNLGPTSEE
-51 LSDLE
+51 LSVGE
-56 NLKNAFSSAI
+56 NLKNAFSAGI
-66 DQSQLTTAR
+66 DSLQLNTAR

-82 RLGLESIAEGFGNI
+82 QLGLETVAKGFGNI

-103 LSNTLLKYSGT
+103 LSNTLMQYSGT
-114 DDVDSAGDLLR
+114 DDIDSAKDLLG
-125 YTGQLVAQNIPNLAI
+125 YTGQLVAQNIPNLAV
-140 SAAGSIAGRKLAPI
+140 SAAGAIAGRKLAPI
-154 GKIAKNISPK
+154 SKIAKKLSPK
-164 ARGIISDVD
+164 AKEIADAGLGGIV
-173 TAIGSVATQ
+173 TQ

-215 GLGSAALEGLSDLFI
+215 GLSAAALESLSDLFV

-298 AAVAGGL
+298 AAIAGGL
-305 VGGSIRGTIDVA
+305 VGGSIRGTIDTL

-331 EDFEEDVQRTD
+331 EDFEEDTQRTE

-425 SAGRPPSDTITMEEL
+425 SAGRPPSDTITIEEL

-512 SNVKRDSALSIRK
+512 ANVKRDSALSIRK

-542 ATSSAGV
+542 ATSSAEV

-576 ADEKKAEK
+576 VDEKKAEK
-584 LRLKSPDDYNN
+584 LRLKSPDDYDN

-606 IIEKRKT
+606 IIEKRKS
-613 LDDLA
+613 LDELA
-618 KTIKGY
+618 KIIKGY

-816 LNVAGKPRNLFQRI
+816 LNVAGKPRTLFQRI

-891 QKGLAVAKTKEDIDK
+891 QKGLAVAETKEDVDK

-972 FASERFFRDFYRL
+972 FASESFFRDTYKL
-985 NRIVGRESGKLEALK
+985 NRAVGMETGKYLRIK
-1000 DNGNFFET
+1000 DLGNFFET
-1008 ALIRFPAVAEGF
+1008 ALMRFPAVTEGF

-1035 IDLESSIDVFIEEAQ
+1035 IDLESSIDTFIEETHDS
-1050 AGIEAGVDARLFNEI
+1050 ISSGVGAKILTEI
-1065 MEGGTVPQLTD
+1065 MEGGVAPQLTGAQ
-1076 VKLDNAIAGFF
+1076 LDNAIAGFF

-1094 YGTKPA
+1094 YGTKPTY
-1100 DATLGSVREWIKS
+1100 ATFGSVREWIKS
-1113 EGAFVTARDI
+1113 EGDFVTARDI
-1123 AAIRDAFRK
+1123 GAIRDAFRK

-1152 AVYRGGEL
+1152 AVYRGGKL
-1160 SERGVSSF
+1160 SDRGVSSF

-1181 KRGNPYMSWL
+1181 KRGTPYMGWL
-1191 QGGLIQKYYVRLIDI
+1191 QGGLIEKYYVRLIDI

-1213 VGEQNQDMP
+1213 VGQQNQDMP
-1222 EAEVFIDGADVIL
+1222 ESEVFIDGADVIL

-1242 EQVQSRKDRVSFV
+1242 EQVQSRKDRVSLV

-1334 VGSDLEKARM
+1334 VGGDIEKARM

-1386 EKLAGLAKGLEPQ
+1386 EKLAGLAEGLEPQ
-1399 GPKINAFYKNMM
+1399 GPKVNAFYKNMM

-1438 DKTVKKQGS
+1438 DETVKKQGG

-1458 AEIQRLA
+1458 GEIQRLA
-1465 DKHGLENEQVQ
+1465 DKHGLEVEQVQ
-1476 AAIWVGIR
+1476 SAIWVGFR
-1484 GELLGLETDSRG
+1484 GELLGLEIDSRG

-1582 EEGQMTVSPG
+1582 EEDQMTVSPG

-1633 GWHRPYFK
+1633 GWHRPFFK
-1641 DSLSTKESNGAL
+1641 DGLSTKESNGAL
-1653 IDIGRTLTYE
+1653 IDVGRTLTYE

-1676 GLTGGDAGGGVADRR
+1676 GLTGDDAGGGVADRR

-1740 IENDWSV
+1740 IQNDWSV

-1788 ERYGWTAN
+1788 ERYGWTVN
-1796 KEINTIYAGRPRESG
+1796 KEINTIYAGRPRQSG
-1811 VTSLAEDARVSK
+1811 VANLEEDGRFS
-1823 EDRELVKKLPK
+1823 EQDRELVKKLPR
-1834 LSFVPG
+1834 LSILPG
-1840 QTTVYDPNASPFALI
+1840 QTTVYDPNASQFALI
-1855 ENPADGS
+1855 ENPANGS
-1862 AVYGKFRDFTMQ
+1862 PFYGAFRDFNGQ
-1874 HKLIVLPNGNEFGA
+1874 AKFIVLPNGIEFGI
-1888 GTRYG
+1888 GERGVSYG
-1893 AAHIEEKDRG
+1893 AGHIEEKDRG
-1903 ARAKFIAENT
+1903 ARARFIAENT
-1913 EWDSYMDM
+1913 GWDSYMDM
-1921 LSALGRQLEKQE
+1921 LSGLGRELIDQNFE
-1933 RNYTRTVNY
+1933 TRSVNY
-1942 NRNQDP
+1942 NRYQEDAR
-1948 NKRIDEKDLISF
+1948 KRIDPQSLKRF
-1960 DGVMYGQAT
+1960 NGVMFGQASRALT
-1969 MSEQEIIRE
+1969 PDRDGSRVE
-1978 GLDPNTIYRKP
+1978 LLP
-1989 FGQSTRYPLESYR
+1989 FDFSTKFPLESYR
-2002 THFLWGGKNGTKPI
+2002 TDFLWGGGRNRTNGQ
-2016 KNEEGIFLPQYV
+2016 FV
-2028 SLITRRVQ
+2028 RLITRRVQ
-2036 FSDKQQRRM
+2036 FSEIDK
-2045 SEREPTLFN
+2045 F
-2054 LGAKGTALQAYMT
+2054 GAKGTALQAYMT
-2067 ELPDNQRKIGE
+2067 ELPDNRRNVGE
-2078 LHIVETVFIQPF
+2078 LHIVETVYLQPF
-2090 NKAKPAA
+2090 EKALSAATRIIESRELQRDVDEGRVKP
-2097 SRIME
+2097 
-2102 TQELLTSFKEGDIR
+2102 
-2116 LEDRSRGKKYSILP
+2116 EDRSRGIKHSILP
-2130 TNPVL
+2130 TNPIL
-2135 SSQRDMPENVR
+2135 SSQKDMPENVR

-2171 IGISEDK
+2171 IGVSEDK

-2272 KTMRSLGKDNR
+2272 KTMKSLGKDNR

-2302 IRKIDESNT
+2302 IRKIDASNT

-2480 VVRGVA
+2480 VVKGVA

-2554 TRSLGKINRFLSGVN
+2554 TRSLGKVNRFLSGVN

-2596 IEGIATDV
+2596 IEGIVTEV
-2604 SKALPSS
+2604 TKALPSS
-2611 LKGLIN
+2611 LNGLRK
-2617 YIIKGDK
+2617 YIMKGDR

-2663 KANKTT
+2663 KADKTT
-2669 WKKLKNIGDAV
+2669 WKKLKNIGDKV
-2680 IDSKFLKFIEN
+2680 IESPFLKFIEN
-2691 SNSVV
+2691 SNSVI

-2733 QNKTFLNSWYL
+2733 QNKIFLNSWYL

-2769 YTGLLVAGFLQDQL
+2769 YTGLLVAGFLQDQM

-2795 KVYDKIPD
+2795 KFYDKIPP

-2845 GGYTEGEVFESGVMT
+2845 GGYTEGQFFESGVMT

-2868 GGTESFANFASPTVI
+2868 GGTESFFNFAAPTVI
-2883 DPFIDLLENEDFAQK
+2883 DPAVDLLENEDFAQK

-2909 PQPASQLHWS
+2909 PQPSSQLHWS

-3081 EFREKRIKELTEDIQ
+3081 EFRKKRVEELTEDIQ

>member
-1 MQIQRMGRS
+1 MQIERMGRS
-10 GQIYSY
+10 GQIYRY
-16 DIAGDAPTEQELQ
+16 NIAGDTPTEQELQ
-29 DFSNIVETKF
+29 DFSNIVETNF
-39 NDSFNLGPAPEE
+39 NDSFNLGPTSEE
-51 LSDLE
+51 LSVGE
-56 NLKNAFSSAI
+56 NLKNAFSAGI
-66 DQSQLTTAR
+66 DSLQLNTAR

-82 RLGLESIAEGFGNI
+82 QLGLETVAKGFGNI

-103 LSNTLLKYSGT
+103 LSNTLMQYSGT
-114 DDVDSAGDLLR
+114 DDIDSAKDLLG
-125 YTGQLVAQNIPNLAI
+125 YTGQLVAQNIPNLAV
-140 SAAGSIAGRKLAPI
+140 SAAGAIAGRKLAPI
-154 GKIAKNISPK
+154 SKIAKKLSPK
-164 ARGIISDVD
+164 AKEIADAGLGGIV
-173 TAIGSVATQ
+173 TQ

-215 GLGSAALEGLSDLFI
+215 GLSAAALESLSDLFV

-298 AAVAGGL
+298 AAIAGGL
-305 VGGSIRGTIDVA
+305 VGGSIRGTIDTL

-331 EDFEEDVQRTD
+331 EDFEEDTQRTE

-425 SAGRPPSDTITMEEL
+425 SAGRPPSDTITIEEL

-512 SNVKRDSALSIRK
+512 ANVKRDSALSIRK

-542 ATSSAGV
+542 ATSSAEV

-576 ADEKKAEK
+576 VDEKKAEK
-584 LRLKSPDDYNN
+584 LRLKSPDDYDN
-595 ALIDIEATRST
+595 ALIDIEATRSA
-606 IIEKRKT
+606 IIEKRKS
-613 LDDLA
+613 LDELA
-618 KTIKGY
+618 KIIKGY

-816 LNVAGKPRNLFQRI
+816 LNVAGKPRTLFQRI

-891 QKGLAVAKTKEDIDK
+891 QKGLAVAETKEDVDK

-972 FASERFFRDFYRL
+972 FASESFFRDTYKL
-985 NRIVGRESGKLEALK
+985 NRAVGMETGKYLRIK
-1000 DNGNFFET
+1000 DLGNFFET
-1008 ALIRFPAVAEGF
+1008 ALMRFPAVTEGF

-1035 IDLESSIDVFIEEAQ
+1035 IDLESSIDTFIEETHDS
-1050 AGIEAGVDARLFNEI
+1050 ISSGVGAKILTEI
-1065 MEGGTVPQLTD
+1065 MEGGVAPQLTGAQ
-1076 VKLDNAIAGFF
+1076 LDNAIAGFF

-1094 YGTKPA
+1094 YGTKPTY
-1100 DATLGSVREWIKS
+1100 ATFGSVREWIKS
-1113 EGAFVTARDI
+1113 EGDFVTARDI
-1123 AAIRDAFRK
+1123 GAIRDAFRK

-1152 AVYRGGEL
+1152 AVYRGGKL
-1160 SERGVSSF
+1160 SDRGVSSF

-1181 KRGNPYMSWL
+1181 KRGTPYMGWL
-1191 QGGLIQKYYVRLIDI
+1191 QGGLIEKYYVRLIDI

-1213 VGEQNQDMP
+1213 VGQQNQDMP
-1222 EAEVFIDGADVIL
+1222 ESEVFIDGADVIL

-1242 EQVQSRKDRVSFV
+1242 EQVQSRKDRVSLV

-1334 VGSDLEKARM
+1334 VGGDIEKARM

-1378 QSEGLSSI
+1378 ESEGLSSI
-1386 EKLAGLAKGLEPQ
+1386 EKLAGLAEGLEPQ
-1399 GPKINAFYKNMM
+1399 GPKVNAFYKNMM

-1438 DKTVKKQGS
+1438 DETVKKQGG

-1458 AEIQRLA
+1458 GEIQRLA
-1465 DKHGLENEQVQ
+1465 DKHGLEVEQVQ
-1476 AAIWVGIR
+1476 SAIWVGFR
-1484 GELLGLETDSRG
+1484 GELLGLEIDSRG

-1546 HSRLSQAVLGD
+1546 HARLSQAVLGD

-1582 EEGQMTVSPG
+1582 EEDQMTVSPG

-1633 GWHRPYFK
+1633 GWHRPFFK
-1641 DSLSTKESNGAL
+1641 DGLSTKESNGAL
-1653 IDIGRTLTYE
+1653 IDVGRTLTYE

-1676 GLTGGDAGGGVADRR
+1676 GLTGDDAGGGVADRR

-1740 IENDWSV
+1740 IQNDWSV

-1788 ERYGWTAN
+1788 ERYGWTVN
-1796 KEINTIYAGRPRESG
+1796 KEINTIYAGRPRQSG
-1811 VTSLAEDARVSK
+1811 VANLEEDGRFS
-1823 EDRELVKKLPK
+1823 EQDRELVKKLPR
-1834 LSFVPG
+1834 LSILPG
-1840 QTTVYDPNASPFALI
+1840 QTTVYDPNASQFALI
-1855 ENPADGS
+1855 ENPANGS
-1862 AVYGKFRDFTMQ
+1862 SFYGAFRDFNGQ
-1874 HKLIVLPNGNEFGA
+1874 AKFIVLPNGIEFGI
-1888 GTRYG
+1888 GERGVSYG
-1893 AAHIEEKDRG
+1893 AGHIEEKDRG
-1903 ARAKFIAENT
+1903 ARARFIAENT
-1913 EWDSYMDM
+1913 GWDSYMDM
-1921 LSALGRQLEKQE
+1921 LSGLGRELIDQNFE
-1933 RNYTRTVNY
+1933 TRSVNY
-1942 NRNQDP
+1942 NRYQEDAR
-1948 NKRIDEKDLISF
+1948 KRIDPQSLKRF
-1960 DGVMYGQAT
+1960 NGVMFGQASRALT
-1969 MSEQEIIRE
+1969 PDRDGSRVE
-1978 GLDPNTIYRKP
+1978 LLP
-1989 FGQSTRYPLESYR
+1989 FDFSTKFPLESYR
-2002 THFLWGGKNGTKPI
+2002 TDFLWGGGRNRTNGQ
-2016 KNEEGIFLPQYV
+2016 FV
-2028 SLITRRVQ
+2028 RLITRRVQ
-2036 FSDKQQRRM
+2036 FSEIDK
-2045 SEREPTLFN
+2045 F
-2054 LGAKGTALQAYMT
+2054 GAKGTALQAYMT
-2067 ELPDNQRKIGE
+2067 ELPDNRRNVGE
-2078 LHIVETVFIQPF
+2078 LHIVETVYLQPF
-2090 NKAKPAA
+2090 EKALSAATRIIESRELQRDVDEGRVKP
-2097 SRIME
+2097 
-2102 TQELLTSFKEGDIR
+2102 
-2116 LEDRSRGKKYSILP
+2116 EDRSRGIKHSILP
-2130 TNPVL
+2130 TNPIL
-2135 SSQRDMPENVR
+2135 SSQKDMPENVR

-2171 IGISEDK
+2171 IGVSEDK

-2272 KTMRSLGKDNR
+2272 KTMKSLGKDNR

-2302 IRKIDESNT
+2302 IRKIDASNT

-2480 VVRGVA
+2480 VVKGVA

-2554 TRSLGKINRFLSGVN
+2554 TRSLGKVNRFLSGVN

-2596 IEGIATDV
+2596 IEGIVTEV
-2604 SKALPSS
+2604 TKALPSS
-2611 LKGLIN
+2611 LNGLRK
-2617 YIIKGDK
+2617 YIMKGDR

-2663 KANKTT
+2663 KADKTT
-2669 WKKLKNIGDAV
+2669 WKKLKNIGDKV
-2680 IDSKFLKFIEN
+2680 IESPFLKFIEN
-2691 SNSVV
+2691 SNSVI

-2733 QNKTFLNSWYL
+2733 QNKIFLNSWYL

-2769 YTGLLVAGFLQDQL
+2769 YTGLLVAGFLQDQM

-2795 KVYDKIPD
+2795 KVYDKIPP

-2845 GGYTEGEVFESGVMT
+2845 GGYTEGQFFESGVMT

-2868 GGTESFANFASPTVI
+2868 GGTESFFNFAAPTVI
-2883 DPFIDLLENEDFAQK
+2883 DPAVDLLENEDFAQK

-2909 PQPASQLHWS
+2909 PQPSSQLHWS

-3081 EFREKRIKELTEDIQ
+3081 EFRKKRVEELTEDIQ

-3106 NQMESFK
+3106 NQMESFR

>member
-10 GQIYSY
+10 GQIYRY
-16 DIAGDAPTEQELQ
+16 DIAGETPTAEEIA
-29 DFSNIVETKF
+29 DFNSIVENTYG
-39 NDSFNLGPAPEE
+39 DSLEAALAPEQPKTDPDDVGLFE
-51 LSDLE
+51 TVGKAFGSGVDLT
-56 NLKNAFSSAI
+56 
-66 DQSQLTTAR
+66 QLQLLR
-75 AGQEVAN
+75 VIE
-82 RLGLESIAEGFGNI
+82 EFGNQYGFDA
-96 VETNKEQ
+96 VARDAKESQETQIRQLQENPLPFTSYEQ
-103 LSNTLLKYSGT
+103 
-114 DDVDSAGDLLR
+114 VDSAKDALKFG
-125 YTGQLVAQNIPNLAI
+125 AQTIAQTIPQI
-140 SAAGSIAGRKLAPI
+140 GGSIAGALIARKAMPKGIQGSARDVIGAAGGQFPI
-154 GKIAKNISPK
+154 H
-164 ARGIISDVD
+164 
-173 TAIGSVATQ
+173 
-182 FGVNMFGGA
+182 FGGS

-198 VAQGV
+198 VAQGIK
-203 QKEVD
+203 KEVD

-215 GLGSAALEGLSDLFI
+215 GAGKALLDGVSDLFI
-230 LGGAK
+230 LGGLRF
-235 ILGKP
+235 LGKP

-246 FKPMGTVPGRFATGA
+246 FKPLGSIPGRFGSGA
-261 VKGIAVESPTELGQ
+261 VKGIAVESPTEVGQ
-275 AILNRMQLGQ
+275 AILDRMQLGK
-285 DLTSAEAQKEYFE
+285 DLLSDEAKQEYAEA
-298 AAVAGGL
+298 AIAGGIA
-305 VGGSIRGTIDVA
+305 GGGIRGTVDVI
-317 TGKNPTKEKIDELT
+317 TGKNKKAEKVKELQ
-331 EDFEEDVQRTD
+331 EDLEDDTQRTAD
-342 VMAQNVAQYEN
+342 MAENVTEYEN
-353 ENLEAEGLSVLDNE
+353 QNLEAEGLSVLDNE

-380 GEGIDR
+380 GEGIDK

-440 REVAGLKV
+440 QQVAGAKV

-499 KNANLSIKDIMKA
+499 KNSNLSIKDIMKA
-512 SNVKRDSALSIRK
+512 ANVKRDSALAIRK

-542 ATSSAGV
+542 ATSSAEV

-566 SVEAAEQKLK
+566 SIEAAEQKLK

-584 LRLKSPDDYNN
+584 LRLSLPDEFAN
-595 ALIDIEATRST
+595 AQIDIEATRSA
-606 IIEKRKT
+606 IIEKRKS

-685 GGVEVVPKIL
+685 GGVEIVPKII
-695 GPSSGVVQGT
+695 GPSDAVVQGE
-705 YDPNTKVLKVASAIH
+705 YDPNTKILKVASAIH

-741 IHALYDLGLFTKEE
+741 IHALYDLGLFTKAE
-755 WSVLTNAA
+755 WKVLTDAA

-787 AKAYYSGAPES
+787 AKTYYAGNSEA

-816 LNVAGKPRNLFQRI
+816 LNVGGKPLTLFKRI

-852 FESIESGEL
+852 FEAIESGEL
-861 ASEKRRASAKEDEAL
+861 ASEKRRASVKEDEAL

-891 QKGLAVAKTKEDIDK
+891 QKGLAVAETKEDVDK

-942 DRQRKLGAAIEKMIA
+942 DRQRKLGSALEKVISESA
-957 DVPDAY
+957 DAY

-985 NRIVGRESGKLEALK
+985 NRVVGRENGKHEALK
-1000 DNGNFFET
+1000 DSGNFFET
-1008 ALIRFPAVAEGF
+1008 TLIRFPAVSEGF
-1020 DLRNYLQETRQYDDL
+1020 DLRNYLRDTRQYDDL

-1065 MEGGTVPQLTD
+1065 MESGQVPQLTS
-1076 VKLDNAIAGFF
+1076 VQLDNAIAGFF
-1087 NAFALGE
+1087 NAFALGDV
-1094 YGTKPA
+1094 GSKPEL
-1100 DATLGSVREWIKS
+1100 ATLNPVREWIKS

-1123 AAIRDAFRK
+1123 GAIRDAFRK

-1140 RARKDNNDTGFV
+1140 RARKDNNETGFV

-1168 TTDPTVLTKEGAR
+1168 TTDPTVLTKEGSR
-1181 KRGNPYMSWL
+1181 KRGTPYMGWL
-1191 QGGLIQKYYVRLIDI
+1191 QGGLIEKYYVRLIDI

-1213 VGEQNQDMP
+1213 VGQQSQDMP
-1222 EAEVFIDGADVIL
+1222 ESEVFIDGADVIL

-1242 EQVQSRKDRVSFV
+1242 EQVQSRKDRVSLV

-1263 GKLEVQ
+1263 GKLKVQ

-1334 VGSDLEKARM
+1334 VGGDLEKARM

-1378 QSEGLSSI
+1378 ENEGLSSI
-1386 EKLAGLAKGLEPQ
+1386 EKLAGLAEGLEPQ
-1399 GPKINAFYKNMM
+1399 GPKVNAFYKNMM

-1426 LDLWM
+1426 LDIWM

-1438 DKTVKKQGS
+1438 DKTVKKQSS

-1458 AEIQRLA
+1458 SEIQRLA
-1465 DKHGLENEQVQ
+1465 DKHGLEVEQVQ

-1557 NGGDAIAQGLDLISP
+1557 NGGDAIAQGLDLVSP

-1718 RLGDALGLEIIKVK
+1718 RLGDALGLETIKVK

-1796 KEINTIYAGRPRESG
+1796 KEINTIYAGRPRKSG
-1811 VTSLAEDARVSK
+1811 VANLEEDGRFSAQ
-1823 EDRELVKKLPK
+1823 DRELVKKLPR
-1834 LSFVPG
+1834 LSILPG
-1840 QTTVYDPNASPFALI
+1840 QTTVYDPNASQFALI
-1855 ENPADGS
+1855 ENPANGS
-1862 AVYGKFRDFTMQ
+1862 PFYGAFRDLNGQAKF
-1874 HKLIVLPNGNEFGA
+1874 IVLPNGIEFGI
-1888 GTRYG
+1888 GERGVSYG
-1893 AAHIEEKDRG
+1893 AGHIEEKDRG
-1903 ARAKFIAENT
+1903 ARARFIAENT
-1913 EWDSYMDM
+1913 GWDSYMDM
-1921 LSALGRQLEKQE
+1921 LSGLGRELIDQNFE
-1933 RNYTRTVNY
+1933 TRSVNY
-1942 NRNQDP
+1942 NRYQEDAR
-1948 NKRIDEKDLISF
+1948 KRIDPQSLKRLN
-1960 DGVMYGQAT
+1960 GVMFGQASRALT
-1969 MSEQEIIRE
+1969 PDRDGTRVE
-1978 GLDPNTIYRKP
+1978 LLP
-1989 FGQSTRYPLESYR
+1989 FDFSTKFPLESYR
-2002 THFLWGGKNGTKPI
+2002 TDFLWGGGRNRTNGQ
-2016 KNEEGIFLPQYV
+2016 FV
-2028 SLITRRVQ
+2028 RLITRRVQ
-2036 FSDKQQRRM
+2036 FSEIDK
-2045 SEREPTLFN
+2045 F
-2054 LGAKGTALQAYMT
+2054 GAKGTALQAYMT
-2067 ELPDNQRKIGE
+2067 ELPDNRRNVGE
-2078 LHIVETVFIQPF
+2078 LHIVETVYLQPF
-2090 NKAKPAA
+2090 EKALSAATRIVESRELQRDVEEGRVKP
-2097 SRIME
+2097 
-2102 TQELLTSFKEGDIR
+2102 
-2116 LEDRSRGKKYSILP
+2116 EDRSRGIKHSILP
-2130 TNPVL
+2130 TNPIL
-2135 SSQRDMPENVR
+2135 SSQKDMPENVR

-2162 NILSVPLKA
+2162 NIVGVPLKA
-2171 IGISEDK
+2171 IGVSEDK
-2178 TRQTVDSL
+2178 VRQTVDSL

-2243 LQAIKNLEP
+2243 LQAIKNLEL
-2252 PKALVDGLLA
+2252 PKTLVDALSA

-2272 KTMRSLGKDNR
+2272 KTMKSLGKDNR
-2283 VALVETYLY
+2283 VALVETYLF

-2302 IRKIDESNT
+2302 IRKIDASNT

-2323 IIAAFEGQP
+2323 IIAAFEAQP
-2332 NILASVDAIA
+2332 SILRDVEAISE
-2342 QQVQGIVTEVKRIN
+2342 QVQGIVTEVKRIN

-2399 PNDGADKV
+2399 PTDGADKV

-2480 VVRGVA
+2480 VVKGVA

-2554 TRSLGKINRFLSGVN
+2554 TRSLGKVNRFLSGVN

-2611 LKGLIN
+2611 FKGLIN

-2663 KANKTT
+2663 KADKTT

-2795 KVYDKIPD
+2795 KIYDKIPD

-2814 GFGDRG
+2814 GFGERG

-2836 GRSLSRYAR
+2836 GRTLSRYAR

-2883 DPFIDLLENEDFAQK
+2883 DPFMDLIENEDFAQK

-2909 PQPASQLHWS
+2909 PQPSSQLYWS

-2984 IFSEEGMRSIPFV
+2984 VFSEEGMRSIPFV
-2997 RRVFGSVSSREDT
+2997 RRIFGSVSSREDT
-3010 ETYIEGREDINLAV
+3010 ETYIEGRENINLAV
-3024 ADLKDAIARNDL
+3024 ADLKDAVARGDK

-3041 IRDKYAAELR
+3041 IREKYAPELKA
-3051 VQGAFKL
+3051 QAAFKSN
-3058 VDNARNRLIR
+3058 DNARNRLIR
-3068 LLSEVRNNPRMSE
+3068 QLSEVRNNPRIPE
-3081 EFREKRIKELTEDIQ
+3081 QLKEKLIKRLNEQIQ
-3096 ALTLRGNKIL
+3096 VFTLRGNKIL
-3106 NQMESFK
+3106 NQMEGFR

>member
-10 GQIYSY
+10 GQIYRY
-16 DIAGDAPTEQELQ
+16 DIAGDTPTAEEIA
-29 DFSNIVETKF
+29 DFNSIVE
-39 NDSFNLGPAPEE
+39 NNYGDSLEVALAPEQQKTDPDDVGFFE
-51 LSDLE
+51 TIR
-56 NLKNAFSSAI
+56 K
-66 DQSQLTTAR
+66 
-75 AGQEVAN
+75 
-82 RLGLESIAEGFGNI
+82 GFGSGVDLTQLELLRS
-96 VETNKEQ
+96 VEEFGNQYGFDAVARDAKKSQENQIKQLQENPLPFTSYEQ
-103 LSNTLLKYSGT
+103 
-114 DDVDSAGDLLR
+114 VDSAKDALKFG
-125 YTGQLVAQNIPNLAI
+125 AQTIAQTIPQVG
-140 SAAGSIAGRKLAPI
+140 GSIAGALIARKALPKGIQGTARDVIGAAGGQFPI
-154 GKIAKNISPK
+154 H
-164 ARGIISDVD
+164 
-173 TAIGSVATQ
+173 
-182 FGVNMFGGA
+182 FGGS

-198 VAQGV
+198 VAQGIK
-203 QKEVD
+203 KEVD

-215 GLGSAALEGLSDLFI
+215 GAGKALLDGVSDLFI
-230 LGGAK
+230 LGGLRF
-235 ILGKP
+235 LGKP

-246 FKPMGTVPGRFATGA
+246 FKPLGSIPGRFGSGA
-261 VKGIAVESPTELGQ
+261 VKGIVVESPTEVGQ
-275 AILNRMQLGQ
+275 AILDRMQLGK
-285 DLTSAEAQKEYFE
+285 DLLSDEAKQEYAEA
-298 AAVAGGL
+298 AIAGGIA
-305 VGGSIRGTIDVA
+305 GGGIRGTVDVI
-317 TGKNPTKEKIDELT
+317 TGKNKKAEKVRELQ
-331 EDFEEDVQRTD
+331 EDLEDDTQRTAD
-342 VMAQNVAQYEN
+342 MAENVTEYEN
-353 ENLEAEGLSVLDNE
+353 QNLEAEGLSVLDNE

-380 GEGIDR
+380 GEGIDK

-440 REVAGLKV
+440 QQVAGAKV

-512 SNVKRDSALSIRK
+512 ANVKRDSALSIRK

-542 ATSSAGV
+542 ATSSAEV

-566 SVEAAEQKLK
+566 SIEAAEQKLK

-584 LRLKSPDDYNN
+584 LRLSFPDEFAN
-595 ALIDIEATRST
+595 AQIDIEATRSA
-606 IIEKRKT
+606 IIEKRKS

-685 GGVEVVPKIL
+685 GGVEIVPKIL
-695 GPSSGVVQGT
+695 GPSDAVVQGE

-741 IHALYDLGLFTKEE
+741 IHALYDLGLFTKAE
-755 WSVLTNAA
+755 WKVLTDAA

-787 AKAYYSGAPES
+787 AKTYYAGNSEA

-816 LNVAGKPRNLFQRI
+816 LNVGGKPLTLFKRI

-852 FESIESGEL
+852 FEAIESGEL
-861 ASEKRRASAKEDEAL
+861 ASEKRRASVKEDEAL

-891 QKGLAVAKTKEDIDK
+891 QKGLAVAETKEDIDK

-942 DRQRKLGAAIEKMIA
+942 DRQRKLGAAIEKVISQSA
-957 DVPDAY
+957 DAY

-972 FASERFFRDFYRL
+972 FASEGFFKDLYRL
-985 NRIVGRESGKLEALK
+985 NREQGRKVLMGFNNGKHEALK
-1000 DNGNFFET
+1000 DSGNFFET
-1008 ALIRFPAVAEGF
+1008 TFIRFPAVSEGF
-1020 DLRNYLQETRQYDDL
+1020 DLRNYLRETRQYDDL

-1065 MEGGTVPQLTD
+1065 MEGGTTPQLTGAQ
-1076 VKLDNAIAGFF
+1076 LDNAIAGFF
-1087 NAFALGE
+1087 NAFALGDMGSRPE
-1094 YGTKPA
+1094 L
-1100 DATLGSVREWIKS
+1100 ATLNPVREWIKS

-1123 AAIRDAFRK
+1123 GAIRDAFRK

-1152 AVYRGGEL
+1152 AVYRGGRL
-1160 SERGVSSF
+1160 SDRGVSSF
-1168 TTDPTVLTKEGAR
+1168 TTDPTVLTKEGSR
-1181 KRGNPYMSWL
+1181 KRGTPYMGWL
-1191 QGGLIQKYYVRLIDI
+1191 QGGLIEKYYVRLIDI

-1213 VGEQNQDMP
+1213 VGQQSQDMP
-1222 EAEVFIDGADVIL
+1222 ESEVFIDGADVIL

-1317 VNGRYWYKNL
+1317 VNGRYWYKNI

-1334 VGSDLEKARM
+1334 VGGDLEKARM
-1344 MVAFLADT
+1344 MVAYIADT
-1352 SANTG
+1352 SANTE
-1357 LQDNLKRG
+1357 LQENLKRG

-1386 EKLAGLAKGLEPQ
+1386 EKLAGLAEGLEPQ

-1438 DKTVKKQGS
+1438 AETIKKQGS

-1484 GELLGLETDSRG
+1484 GELLGLEIDSRG
-1496 EYPAQD
+1496 QYPAQD

-1516 ETRPGLATNHFPE
+1516 ETRPGLATKHFPE

-1546 HSRLSQAVLGD
+1546 HARLSQAVLGD
-1557 NGGDAIAQGLDLISP
+1557 NGGDAIAQALDLVSP

-1633 GWHRPYFK
+1633 GWHRPFFK
-1641 DSLSTKESNGAL
+1641 DGLSTKESNGAL

-1676 GLTGGDAGGGVADRR
+1676 GLTGDDAGGGVADRR

-1740 IENDWSV
+1740 IQNDWSV

-1788 ERYGWTAN
+1788 ERYGWTVN
-1796 KEINTIYAGRPRESG
+1796 KEINTIYAGRPRQSG
-1811 VTSLAEDARVSK
+1811 VTNLEEDGRFS
-1823 EDRELVKKLPK
+1823 EQDRELVKKLPR
-1834 LSFVPG
+1834 LSILPG
-1840 QTTVYDPNASPFALI
+1840 QTTVYDPNASQFALI
-1855 ENPADGS
+1855 ENPANGS
-1862 AVYGKFRDFTMQ
+1862 PFYGAFRDLNGQAKF
-1874 HKLIVLPNGNEFGA
+1874 IVLPNGIEFGR
-1888 GTRYG
+1888 GERGVSYG
-1893 AAHIEEKDRG
+1893 AGHIEEKDRG
-1903 ARAKFIAENT
+1903 ARARFIAENT
-1913 EWDSYMDM
+1913 GWDSYMDM
-1921 LSALGRQLEKQE
+1921 LSGLGRELTNQNFE
-1933 RNYTRTVNY
+1933 TRSVNY
-1942 NRNQDP
+1942 NRYQEDAR
-1948 NKRIDEKDLISF
+1948 KRIDPQSLKRLN
-1960 DGVMYGQAT
+1960 GVMFGQAT
-1969 MSEQEIIRE
+1969 RALTPDRDGTRVE
-1978 GLDPNTIYRKP
+1978 LLP
-1989 FGQSTRYPLESYR
+1989 FDFSTKYPLESYR
-2002 THFLWGGKNGTKPI
+2002 TDFLWGGGRNRTNGQ
-2016 KNEEGIFLPQYV
+2016 FV
-2028 SLITRRVQ
+2028 RLITRRVQ
-2036 FSDKQQRRM
+2036 FSEIDK
-2045 SEREPTLFN
+2045 F
-2054 LGAKGTALQAYMT
+2054 GAKGTALQAYMT
-2067 ELPDNQRKIGE
+2067 ELPDNRRNVGE
-2078 LHIVETVFIQPF
+2078 LHIIETVYLQPF
-2090 NKAKPAA
+2090 EKALSAATRIVESRELQRDVEEGRVKP
-2097 SRIME
+2097 
-2102 TQELLTSFKEGDIR
+2102 
-2116 LEDRSRGKKYSILP
+2116 EDRSRGIKHSILP
-2130 TNPVL
+2130 TNPIL
-2135 SSQRDMPENVR
+2135 SSQKDMPENVR

-2162 NILSVPLKA
+2162 NILGVPLKA
-2171 IGISEDK
+2171 IGVSEDK
-2178 TRQTVDSL
+2178 VKQTVDGL

-2243 LQAIKNLEP
+2243 LQSIKSLEL
-2252 PKALVDGLLA
+2252 PKTLVDALSA

-2272 KTMRSLGKDNR
+2272 KTMKSLGKDNR
-2283 VALVETYLY
+2283 VALAETYLF

-2302 IRKIDESNT
+2302 IRKIDASNT

-2323 IIAAFEGQP
+2323 IIAAFEAHP
-2332 NILASVDAIA
+2332 SILRDVEAISE
-2342 QQVQGIVTEVKRIN
+2342 QVQGIVTEVKRIN

-2480 VVRGVA
+2480 VVKGVA

-2554 TRSLGKINRFLSGVN
+2554 TRSLGKVNRFLSGVN

-2596 IEGIATDV
+2596 IEGIATEV
-2604 SKALPSS
+2604 TKALPSS
-2611 LKGLIN
+2611 LNGLRK
-2617 YIIKGDK
+2617 YIMKGDR

-2632 DRFLANGGQSAL
+2632 ERFLANGGQSAL

-2663 KANKTT
+2663 KADKTT
-2669 WKKLKNIGDAV
+2669 WKKLQNIGDAL

-2691 SNSVV
+2691 SNSVI

-2769 YTGLLVAGFLQDQL
+2769 YTGLLVAGFLQDQM

-2795 KVYDKIPD
+2795 KIYDKIPD
-2803 YVLEHNYILPF
+2803 YVLEHNYIFPF
-2814 GFGDRG
+2814 GFGERG

-2836 GRSLSRYAR
+2836 GRTLSRYAR
-2845 GGYTEGEVFESGVMT
+2845 GGYTEGDVFESGVMT

-2883 DPFIDLLENEDFAQK
+2883 DPFMDLIENEDFAQK

-2909 PQPASQLHWS
+2909 PQPSSQLYWS

-2984 IFSEEGMRSIPFV
+2984 VFSEEGMRSIPFV
-2997 RRVFGSVSSREDT
+2997 RRIFGSVSSREDT
-3010 ETYIEGREDINLAV
+3010 ETYIEGRENINLAV
-3024 ADLKDAIARNDL
+3024 ADLKDAVARGDK

-3041 IRDKYAAELR
+3041 IREKYAPELKA
-3051 VQGAFKL
+3051 QAAFKSN
-3058 VDNARNRLIR
+3058 DNARNRLIR
-3068 LLSEVRNNPRMSE
+3068 QLSQVRNDPRMPEQLKEKLIKRLSEQ
-3081 EFREKRIKELTEDIQ
+3081 IQ
-3096 ALTLRGNKIL
+3096 AFTLRGNKIL
-3106 NQMESFK
+3106 NQMESFR

>member
-1 MQIQRMGRS
+1 MQIERMGRS
-10 GQIYSY
+10 GQIYRY
-16 DIAGDAPTEQELQ
+16 NIAGDTPTEQELQ
-29 DFSNIVETKF
+29 DFSNIVETNF
-39 NDSFNLGPAPEE
+39 NDSFNLGPTSEE
-51 LSDLE
+51 LSVGE
-56 NLKNAFSSAI
+56 NLKNAFSAGI
-66 DQSQLTTAR
+66 DSLQLNTAR

-82 RLGLESIAEGFGNI
+82 QLGLETVAKGFGNI

-103 LSNTLLKYSGT
+103 LSNTLMQYSGT
-114 DDVDSAGDLLR
+114 DDIDSAKDLLG
-125 YTGQLVAQNIPNLAI
+125 YTGQLVAQNIPNLAV
-140 SAAGSIAGRKLAPI
+140 SAAGAIAGRKLAPI
-154 GKIAKNISPK
+154 SKIAKKLSPK
-164 ARGIISDVD
+164 AKEIADAGLGGV
-173 TAIGSVATQ
+173 VTQ

-215 GLGSAALEGLSDLFI
+215 GLGAAALEGLSDLFI

-246 FKPMGTVPGRFATGA
+246 FKPMGTVPGRFVTGA

-285 DLTSAEAQKEYFE
+285 DLTSEEAQKEYFE
-298 AAVAGGL
+298 AAIAGGL
-305 VGGSIRGTIDVA
+305 VGGSIRGTIDTI

-331 EDFEEDVQRTD
+331 EDYEDDTQRTE

-425 SAGRPPSDTITMEEL
+425 SAGRPPSDTITIEEL

-512 SNVKRDSALSIRK
+512 ANVKRDSALSIRK

-542 ATSSAGV
+542 ATSSAEV

-576 ADEKKAEK
+576 VDEKKAEK
-584 LRLKSPDDYNN
+584 LRLKSPDDYDN

-606 IIEKRKT
+606 IIEKRKS
-613 LDDLA
+613 LDELA
-618 KTIKGY
+618 KIIKGY

-816 LNVAGKPRNLFQRI
+816 LNVAGKPRTLFQRI

-861 ASEKRRASAKEDEAL
+861 ASEKRRASAKEDDAL

-891 QKGLAVAKTKEDIDK
+891 QKGLAVAETKEDVDK

-972 FASERFFRDFYRL
+972 FASESFFRDTYKL
-985 NRIVGRESGKLEALK
+985 NRAVGMETGKYLSIK
-1000 DNGNFFET
+1000 DKDNFFET
-1008 ALIRFPAVAEGF
+1008 VLMRFPAVTEGF

-1035 IDLESSIDVFIEEAQ
+1035 IDLESSIDTFIEETHDS
-1050 AGIEAGVDARLFNEI
+1050 ISSGVGAKILTEI
-1065 MEGGTVPQLTD
+1065 MEGGVAPQLTGAQ
-1076 VKLDNAIAGFF
+1076 LDNAIAGFF

-1094 YGTKPA
+1094 YGTKPTY
-1100 DATLGSVREWIKS
+1100 ATFGSVREWIKS
-1113 EGAFVTARDI
+1113 EGDFVTARDI
-1123 AAIRDAFRK
+1123 GAIRDAFRK

-1152 AVYRGGEL
+1152 AVYRGGKL
-1160 SERGVSSF
+1160 SDRGVSSF

-1181 KRGNPYMSWL
+1181 KRGTPYMGWL
-1191 QGGLIQKYYVRLIDI
+1191 QGGLIEKYYVRLIDI

-1213 VGEQNQDMP
+1213 VGQQNQDMP
-1222 EAEVFIDGADVIL
+1222 ESEVFIDGADVIL

-1242 EQVQSRKDRVSFV
+1242 EQVQSRKDRVSLV

-1334 VGSDLEKARM
+1334 VGGDIEKARM

-1378 QSEGLSSI
+1378 ESEGLSSI
-1386 EKLAGLAKGLEPQ
+1386 EKLAGLAEGLEPQ
-1399 GPKINAFYKNMM
+1399 GPKVNAFYKNMM

-1438 DKTVKKQGS
+1438 DETVKKQGG

-1458 AEIQRLA
+1458 GEIQRLA
-1465 DKHGLENEQVQ
+1465 DKHGLEVEQVQ
-1476 AAIWVGIR
+1476 SAIWVGFR
-1484 GELLGLETDSRG
+1484 GELLGLEIDSRG

-1582 EEGQMTVSPG
+1582 EEDQMTVSPG

-1633 GWHRPYFK
+1633 GWHRPFFK
-1641 DSLSTKESNGAL
+1641 DGLSTKESNGAL
-1653 IDIGRTLTYE
+1653 IDVGRTLTYE

-1676 GLTGGDAGGGVADRR
+1676 GLTGDDAGGGVADRR

-1740 IENDWSV
+1740 IQNDWSV

-1788 ERYGWTAN
+1788 ERYGWTVN
-1796 KEINTIYAGRPRESG
+1796 KEINTIYAGRPRQSG
-1811 VTSLAEDARVSK
+1811 VANLEEDGRFS
-1823 EDRELVKKLPK
+1823 EQDRELVKKLPR
-1834 LSFVPG
+1834 LSILPG
-1840 QTTVYDPNASPFALI
+1840 QTTVYDPNASQFALI
-1855 ENPADGS
+1855 ENPANGS
-1862 AVYGKFRDFTMQ
+1862 SFYGAFRDFNGQ
-1874 HKLIVLPNGNEFGA
+1874 AKFIVLPNGIEFGI
-1888 GTRYG
+1888 GERGVSYG
-1893 AAHIEEKDRG
+1893 AGHIEEKDRG
-1903 ARAKFIAENT
+1903 ARARFIAENT
-1913 EWDSYMDM
+1913 GWDSYMDM
-1921 LSALGRQLEKQE
+1921 LSGLGRELQDQSFE
-1933 RNYTRTVNY
+1933 TRSVNY
-1942 NRNQDP
+1942 NRYQEDAR
-1948 NKRIDEKDLISF
+1948 KRIDPQSLKRF
-1960 DGVMYGQAT
+1960 NGVMFGQASRALT
-1969 MSEQEIIRE
+1969 PDRDGSRVE
-1978 GLDPNTIYRKP
+1978 LLP
-1989 FGQSTRYPLESYR
+1989 FDFSTKFPLESYR
-2002 THFLWGGKNGTKPI
+2002 TDFLWGGGRNRTNGQ
-2016 KNEEGIFLPQYV
+2016 FV
-2028 SLITRRVQ
+2028 RLITRRVQ
-2036 FSDKQQRRM
+2036 FSEIDK
-2045 SEREPTLFN
+2045 F
-2054 LGAKGTALQAYMT
+2054 GAKGTALQAYMT
-2067 ELPDNQRKIGE
+2067 ELPDNRRNVGE
-2078 LHIVETVFIQPF
+2078 LHIVETVYLQPF
-2090 NKAKPAA
+2090 EKALSAATRIIESRELQRDVDEGRVKP
-2097 SRIME
+2097 
-2102 TQELLTSFKEGDIR
+2102 
-2116 LEDRSRGKKYSILP
+2116 EDRSRGIKHSILP
-2130 TNPVL
+2130 TNPIL
-2135 SSQRDMPENVR
+2135 SSQKDMPENVR

-2171 IGISEDK
+2171 IGVSEDK

-2272 KTMRSLGKDNR
+2272 KTMKSLGKDNR

-2302 IRKIDESNT
+2302 IRKIDASNT

-2480 VVRGVA
+2480 VVKGVA

-2554 TRSLGKINRFLSGVN
+2554 TRSLGKVNRFLSGVN

-2596 IEGIATDV
+2596 IEGIVTEV
-2604 SKALPSS
+2604 TKALPSS
-2611 LKGLIN
+2611 LNGLRK
-2617 YIIKGDK
+2617 YIMKGDR

-2663 KANKTT
+2663 KADKTT
-2669 WKKLKNIGDAV
+2669 WKKLKNIGDKV
-2680 IDSKFLKFIEN
+2680 IESPFLKFIEN
-2691 SNSVV
+2691 SNSVI

-2733 QNKTFLNSWYL
+2733 QNKIFLNSWYL

-2769 YTGLLVAGFLQDQL
+2769 YTGLLVAGFLQDQM

-2795 KVYDKIPD
+2795 KVYDKIPP

-2845 GGYTEGEVFESGVMT
+2845 GGYTEGQFFESGVMT

-2868 GGTESFANFASPTVI
+2868 GGTESFFNFAAPTVI
-2883 DPFIDLLENEDFAQK
+2883 DPAVDLLENEDFAQK

-2909 PQPASQLHWS
+2909 PQPSSQLHWS

-3081 EFREKRIKELTEDIQ
+3081 EFRKKRVEELTEDIQ

-3106 NQMESFK
+3106 NQMESFR

>member
-1 MQIQRMGRS
+1 MQIERMGRS
-10 GQIYSY
+10 GQIYRY
-16 DIAGDAPTEQELQ
+16 NIAGDTPTEQELQ
-29 DFSNIVETKF
+29 DFSNIVETNF
-39 NDSFNLGPAPEE
+39 NDSFNLGPTSEE
-51 LSDLE
+51 LSVGE
-56 NLKNAFSSAI
+56 NLKNAFSAGI
-66 DQSQLTTAR
+66 DSLQLNTAR

-82 RLGLESIAEGFGNI
+82 QLGLETVAKGFGNI

-103 LSNTLLKYSGT
+103 LSNTLMQYSGT
-114 DDVDSAGDLLR
+114 DDIDSAKDLLG
-125 YTGQLVAQNIPNLAI
+125 YTGQLVAQNIPNLAV
-140 SAAGSIAGRKLAPI
+140 SAAGAIAGRKLAPI
-154 GKIAKNISPK
+154 SKIAKKLSPK
-164 ARGIISDVD
+164 AKEIADAGLGGIV
-173 TAIGSVATQ
+173 TQ

-215 GLGSAALEGLSDLFI
+215 GLSAAALESLSDLFV

-298 AAVAGGL
+298 AAIAGGL
-305 VGGSIRGTIDVA
+305 VGGSIRGTIDTL

-331 EDFEEDVQRTD
+331 EDFEEDTQRTE

-425 SAGRPPSDTITMEEL
+425 SAGRPPSDTITIEEL

-512 SNVKRDSALSIRK
+512 ANVKRDSALSIRK

-542 ATSSAGV
+542 ATSSAEV

-576 ADEKKAEK
+576 VDEKKAEK
-584 LRLKSPDDYNN
+584 LRLKSPDDYDN
-595 ALIDIEATRST
+595 ALIDIEATRSA
-606 IIEKRKT
+606 IIEKRKS
-613 LDDLA
+613 LDELA
-618 KTIKGY
+618 KIIKGY

-816 LNVAGKPRNLFQRI
+816 LNVAGKPRTLFQRI

-876 QNMDKGVRYSKIGDI
+876 QNMDKAVRYSKIGDI
-891 QKGLAVAKTKEDIDK
+891 QKGLAVAETKEDVDK

-972 FASERFFRDFYRL
+972 FASESFFRDTYKL
-985 NRIVGRESGKLEALK
+985 NRAVGMETGKYLRIK
-1000 DNGNFFET
+1000 DLGNFFET
-1008 ALIRFPAVAEGF
+1008 ALMRFPAVTEGF

-1035 IDLESSIDVFIEEAQ
+1035 IDLESSIDTFIEETHDS
-1050 AGIEAGVDARLFNEI
+1050 ISSGVGAKILTEI
-1065 MEGGTVPQLTD
+1065 MEGGVAPQLTGAQ
-1076 VKLDNAIAGFF
+1076 LDNAIAGFF

-1094 YGTKPA
+1094 YGTKPTY
-1100 DATLGSVREWIKS
+1100 ATFGSVREWIKS
-1113 EGAFVTARDI
+1113 EGDFVTARDI
-1123 AAIRDAFRK
+1123 GAIRDAFRK

-1152 AVYRGGEL
+1152 AVYRGGKL
-1160 SERGVSSF
+1160 SDRGVSSF

-1181 KRGNPYMSWL
+1181 KRGTPYMGWL
-1191 QGGLIQKYYVRLIDI
+1191 QGGLIEKYYVRLIDI

-1213 VGEQNQDMP
+1213 VGQQNQDMP
-1222 EAEVFIDGADVIL
+1222 ESEVFIDGADVIL

-1242 EQVQSRKDRVSFV
+1242 EQVQSRKDRVSLV

-1334 VGSDLEKARM
+1334 VGGDIEKARM

-1378 QSEGLSSI
+1378 ESEGLSSI
-1386 EKLAGLAKGLEPQ
+1386 EKLAGLAEGLEPQ
-1399 GPKINAFYKNMM
+1399 GPKVNAFYKNMM

-1438 DKTVKKQGS
+1438 DETVKKQGG

-1458 AEIQRLA
+1458 GEIQRLA
-1465 DKHGLENEQVQ
+1465 DKHGLEVEQVQ
-1476 AAIWVGIR
+1476 SAIWVGFR
-1484 GELLGLETDSRG
+1484 GELLGLEIDSRG

-1546 HSRLSQAVLGD
+1546 HARLSQAVLGD

-1582 EEGQMTVSPG
+1582 EEDQMTVSPG

-1633 GWHRPYFK
+1633 GWHRPFFK
-1641 DSLSTKESNGAL
+1641 DGLSTKESNGAL
-1653 IDIGRTLTYE
+1653 IDVGRTLTYE

-1676 GLTGGDAGGGVADRR
+1676 GLTGDDAGGGVADRR

-1740 IENDWSV
+1740 IQNDWSV

-1788 ERYGWTAN
+1788 ERYGWTVN
-1796 KEINTIYAGRPRESG
+1796 KEINTIYAGRPRQSG
-1811 VTSLAEDARVSK
+1811 VANLEEDGRFSAQ
-1823 EDRELVKKLPK
+1823 DRELVKKLPR
-1834 LSFVPG
+1834 LSILPG
-1840 QTTVYDPNASPFALI
+1840 QTTVYDPNASQFALI
-1855 ENPADGS
+1855 ENPANGS
-1862 AVYGKFRDFTMQ
+1862 SFYGAFRDFNGQ
-1874 HKLIVLPNGNEFGA
+1874 AKFIVLPNGIEFGI
-1888 GTRYG
+1888 GERGVSYG
-1893 AAHIEEKDRG
+1893 AGHIEEKDRG
-1903 ARAKFIAENT
+1903 ARARFIAENT
-1913 EWDSYMDM
+1913 GWDSYMDM
-1921 LSALGRQLEKQE
+1921 LSGLGRELIDQNFE
-1933 RNYTRTVNY
+1933 TRSVNY
-1942 NRNQDP
+1942 NRYQEDAR
-1948 NKRIDEKDLISF
+1948 KRIDPQSLKRF
-1960 DGVMYGQAT
+1960 NGVMFGQASRALT
-1969 MSEQEIIRE
+1969 PDRDGSRVE
-1978 GLDPNTIYRKP
+1978 LLP
-1989 FGQSTRYPLESYR
+1989 FDFSTKFPLESYR
-2002 THFLWGGKNGTKPI
+2002 TDFLWGGGRNRTNGQ
-2016 KNEEGIFLPQYV
+2016 FV
-2028 SLITRRVQ
+2028 RLITRRVQ
-2036 FSDKQQRRM
+2036 FSEIDK
-2045 SEREPTLFN
+2045 F
-2054 LGAKGTALQAYMT
+2054 GAKGTALQAYMT
-2067 ELPDNQRKIGE
+2067 ELPDNRRNVGE
-2078 LHIVETVFIQPF
+2078 LHIVETVYLQPF
-2090 NKAKPAA
+2090 EKALSAATRIIESRELQRDVDEGRVKP
-2097 SRIME
+2097 
-2102 TQELLTSFKEGDIR
+2102 
-2116 LEDRSRGKKYSILP
+2116 EDRSRGIKHSILP
-2130 TNPVL
+2130 TNPIL
-2135 SSQRDMPENVR
+2135 SSQKDMPENVR

-2171 IGISEDK
+2171 IGVSEDK

-2272 KTMRSLGKDNR
+2272 KTMKSLGKDNR

-2302 IRKIDESNT
+2302 IRKIDASNT

-2480 VVRGVA
+2480 VVKGVA

-2554 TRSLGKINRFLSGVN
+2554 TRSLGKVNRFLSGVN

-2596 IEGIATDV
+2596 IEGIVTEV
-2604 SKALPSS
+2604 TKALPSS
-2611 LKGLIN
+2611 LNGLRK
-2617 YIIKGDK
+2617 YIMKGDR

-2663 KANKTT
+2663 KADKTT
-2669 WKKLKNIGDAV
+2669 WKKLKNIGDKV
-2680 IDSKFLKFIEN
+2680 IESPFLKFIEN
-2691 SNSVV
+2691 SNSVI

-2733 QNKTFLNSWYL
+2733 QNKIFLNSWYL

-2769 YTGLLVAGFLQDQL
+2769 YTGLLVAGFLQDQM

-2795 KVYDKIPD
+2795 KVYDKIPP

-2829 MNAFVNF
+2829 KNAFVNF

-2845 GGYTEGEVFESGVMT
+2845 GGYTEGQFFESGVMT

-2868 GGTESFANFASPTVI
+2868 GGTESFFNFAAPTVI
-2883 DPFIDLLENEDFAQK
+2883 DPAVDLLENEDFAQK

-2909 PQPASQLHWS
+2909 PQPSSQLHWS

-3081 EFREKRIKELTEDIQ
+3081 EFRKKRVEELTEDIQ

>member
-1 MQIQRMGRS
+1 MQIERMGRS
-10 GQIYSY
+10 GQIYRY
-16 DIAGDAPTEQELQ
+16 NIAGDTPTEQELQ
-29 DFSNIVETKF
+29 DFSNIVETNF
-39 NDSFNLGPAPEE
+39 NDSFNLGPTSEE
-51 LSDLE
+51 LSVGE
-56 NLKNAFSSAI
+56 NLKNAFSAGI
-66 DQSQLTTAR
+66 DSLQLNTAR

-82 RLGLESIAEGFGNI
+82 QLGLETVAKGFGNI

-103 LSNTLLKYSGT
+103 LSNTLMQYSGT
-114 DDVDSAGDLLR
+114 DDIDSAKDLLG
-125 YTGQLVAQNIPNLAI
+125 YTGQLVARNIPNLAV
-140 SAAGSIAGRKLAPI
+140 SAAGAIAGRKLAPI
-154 GKIAKNISPK
+154 SKIAKKLSPK
-164 ARGIISDVD
+164 AKELADAGLGGIV
-173 TAIGSVATQ
+173 TQ

-215 GLGSAALEGLSDLFI
+215 GLSAAALESLSDLFV

-298 AAVAGGL
+298 AAIAGGL
-305 VGGSIRGTIDVA
+305 VGGSIRGTIDTL

-331 EDFEEDVQRTD
+331 EDFEEDTQRTE

-425 SAGRPPSDTITMEEL
+425 SAGRPPSDTITIEEL

-512 SNVKRDSALSIRK
+512 ANVKRDSALSIRK

-542 ATSSAGV
+542 ATSSAEV

-576 ADEKKAEK
+576 VDEKKAEK
-584 LRLKSPDDYNN
+584 LRLKSPDDYDN

-606 IIEKRKT
+606 IIEKRKS
-613 LDDLA
+613 LDELA
-618 KTIKGY
+618 KIIKGY

-755 WSVLTNAA
+755 SSVLTNAA

-816 LNVAGKPRNLFQRI
+816 LNVAGKPRTLFQRI

-891 QKGLAVAKTKEDIDK
+891 QKGLAVAETKEDVDK

-942 DRQRKLGAAIEKMIA
+942 DRQRKLGAAIEKIIA

-972 FASERFFRDFYRL
+972 FASESFFRDTYKL
-985 NRIVGRESGKLEALK
+985 NRAVGMETGKYLRIK
-1000 DNGNFFET
+1000 DLGNFFET
-1008 ALIRFPAVAEGF
+1008 ALMRFPAVTEGF

-1035 IDLESSIDVFIEEAQ
+1035 IDLESSIDTFIEETHDS
-1050 AGIEAGVDARLFNEI
+1050 ISSGVGAKILTEI
-1065 MEGGTVPQLTD
+1065 MEGGVAPQLTGAQ
-1076 VKLDNAIAGFF
+1076 LDNAIAGFF

-1094 YGTKPA
+1094 YGTKPTY
-1100 DATLGSVREWIKS
+1100 ATFGSVREWIKS
-1113 EGAFVTARDI
+1113 EGDFVTARDI
-1123 AAIRDAFRK
+1123 GAIRDAFRK

-1152 AVYRGGEL
+1152 AVYRGGKL
-1160 SERGVSSF
+1160 SDRGVSSF

-1181 KRGNPYMSWL
+1181 KRGTPYMGWL
-1191 QGGLIQKYYVRLIDI
+1191 QGGLIEKYYVRLIDI

-1213 VGEQNQDMP
+1213 VGQQSQDMP

-1242 EQVQSRKDRVSFV
+1242 EQVQRRKYWVSLV

-1334 VGSDLEKARM
+1334 VGGDIEKARM

-1378 QSEGLSSI
+1378 ESEGLSSI
-1386 EKLAGLAKGLEPQ
+1386 EKLAGLAEGLEPQ
-1399 GPKINAFYKNMM
+1399 GPKVNAFYKNMM

-1438 DKTVKKQGS
+1438 DETVKKQGG

-1458 AEIQRLA
+1458 GEIQRLA
-1465 DKHGLENEQVQ
+1465 DKHGLEVEQVQ
-1476 AAIWVGIR
+1476 SAIWVGFR
-1484 GELLGLETDSRG
+1484 GELLGLEIDSRG

-1582 EEGQMTVSPG
+1582 EEDQMTVSPG

-1633 GWHRPYFK
+1633 GWHRPFFK
-1641 DSLSTKESNGAL
+1641 DGLSTKESNGAL
-1653 IDIGRTLTYE
+1653 IDVGRTLTYE

-1676 GLTGGDAGGGVADRR
+1676 GLTGDDAGGGVADRR

-1740 IENDWSV
+1740 IQNDWSV
-1747 DKNGEGYLRELEG
+1747 DKNGEGYLRELDG

-1788 ERYGWTAN
+1788 ERYGWTVN
-1796 KEINTIYAGRPRESG
+1796 KEINTIYAGRPRQSG
-1811 VTSLAEDARVSK
+1811 VANLEEDGRFS
-1823 EDRELVKKLPK
+1823 EQDRELVKKLPR
-1834 LSFVPG
+1834 LSILPG
-1840 QTTVYDPNASPFALI
+1840 QTTVYDPNASQFALI
-1855 ENPADGS
+1855 ENPANGS
-1862 AVYGKFRDFTMQ
+1862 SFYGAFRDFNGQ
-1874 HKLIVLPNGNEFGA
+1874 AKFIVLPNGIEFGI
-1888 GTRYG
+1888 GERGVSYG
-1893 AAHIEEKDRG
+1893 AGHIEEKDRG
-1903 ARAKFIAENT
+1903 ARARFIAENT
-1913 EWDSYMDM
+1913 GWDSYMDM
-1921 LSALGRQLEKQE
+1921 LSGLGRELIDQNFE
-1933 RNYTRTVNY
+1933 TRSVNY
-1942 NRNQDP
+1942 NRYQEDAR
-1948 NKRIDEKDLISF
+1948 KRIDPQSLKRF
-1960 DGVMYGQAT
+1960 NGVMFGQASRALT
-1969 MSEQEIIRE
+1969 PDRDGSRVE
-1978 GLDPNTIYRKP
+1978 LLP
-1989 FGQSTRYPLESYR
+1989 FDFSTKFPLESYR
-2002 THFLWGGKNGTKPI
+2002 TDFLWGGGRNRTNGQ
-2016 KNEEGIFLPQYV
+2016 FV
-2028 SLITRRVQ
+2028 RLITRRVQ
-2036 FSDKQQRRM
+2036 FSEIDK
-2045 SEREPTLFN
+2045 F
-2054 LGAKGTALQAYMT
+2054 GAKGTALQAYMT
-2067 ELPDNQRKIGE
+2067 ELPDNRRNVGE
-2078 LHIVETVFIQPF
+2078 LHIVETVYLQPF
-2090 NKAKPAA
+2090 EKALSAATRIIESRELQRDVDEGRVKP
-2097 SRIME
+2097 
-2102 TQELLTSFKEGDIR
+2102 
-2116 LEDRSRGKKYSILP
+2116 EDRSRGIKHSILP
-2130 TNPVL
+2130 TNPIL
-2135 SSQRDMPENVR
+2135 SSQKDMPENVR

-2171 IGISEDK
+2171 IGVSEDK

-2272 KTMRSLGKDNR
+2272 KTIKSLGKDNR

-2302 IRKIDESNT
+2302 IRKIDASNT

-2480 VVRGVA
+2480 VVKGVA

-2554 TRSLGKINRFLSGVN
+2554 TRSLGKVNRFLSGVN

-2596 IEGIATDV
+2596 IEGIVTEV
-2604 SKALPSS
+2604 TKALPSS
-2611 LKGLIN
+2611 LNGLRK
-2617 YIIKGDK
+2617 YIMKGDR

-2663 KANKTT
+2663 KADKTT
-2669 WKKLKNIGDAV
+2669 WKKLKNIGDKV
-2680 IDSKFLKFIEN
+2680 IESPFLKFIEN
-2691 SNSVV
+2691 SNSVI

-2733 QNKTFLNSWYL
+2733 QNKIFLNSWYL

-2769 YTGLLVAGFLQDQL
+2769 YTGLLVAGFLQDQM

-2795 KVYDKIPD
+2795 KIYDKIPD

-2845 GGYTEGEVFESGVMT
+2845 GGYTEGQFFESGVMT

-2868 GGTESFANFASPTVI
+2868 GGTESFFNFAAPTVI
-2883 DPFIDLLENEDFAQK
+2883 DPAVDLLENEDFAQK

-2909 PQPASQLHWS
+2909 PQPSSQLHWS

-3081 EFREKRIKELTEDIQ
+3081 EFRKKRVEELTDDIQ

-3106 NQMESFK
+3106 SQMESFR

>member
-1 MQIQRMGRS
+1 MQIERMGRS
-10 GQIYSY
+10 GQIYRY
-16 DIAGDAPTEQELQ
+16 NIAGDTPTEQELQ
-29 DFSNIVETKF
+29 DFSNIVETNF
-39 NDSFNLGPAPEE
+39 NDSFNLGPTSEE
-51 LSDLE
+51 LSVGE
-56 NLKNAFSSAI
+56 NLKNAFSAGI
-66 DQSQLTTAR
+66 DSLQLNTAR

-82 RLGLESIAEGFGNI
+82 QLGLETVAKGFGNI

-103 LSNTLLKYSGT
+103 LSNTLMQYSGT
-114 DDVDSAGDLLR
+114 DDIDSAKDLLG
-125 YTGQLVAQNIPNLAI
+125 YTGQLVAQNIPNLAV
-140 SAAGSIAGRKLAPI
+140 SAAGAIAGRKLAPI
-154 GKIAKNISPK
+154 SKIAKKLSPK
-164 ARGIISDVD
+164 AKEIADAGLGGIV
-173 TAIGSVATQ
+173 TQ

-215 GLGSAALEGLSDLFI
+215 GLSAAALESLSDLFV

-298 AAVAGGL
+298 AAIAGGL
-305 VGGSIRGTIDVA
+305 VGGSIRGTIDTL

-331 EDFEEDVQRTD
+331 EDFEEDTQRTE

-425 SAGRPPSDTITMEEL
+425 SAGRPPSDTITIEEL

-512 SNVKRDSALSIRK
+512 ANVKRDSALSIRK

-542 ATSSAGV
+542 ATSSAEV

-576 ADEKKAEK
+576 VDEKKAEK
-584 LRLKSPDDYNN
+584 LRLKSPDDYDN
-595 ALIDIEATRST
+595 ALIDIEATRSA
-606 IIEKRKT
+606 IIEKRKS
-613 LDDLA
+613 LDELA
-618 KTIKGY
+618 KIIKGY

-816 LNVAGKPRNLFQRI
+816 LNVAGKPRTLFQRI

-891 QKGLAVAKTKEDIDK
+891 QKGLAVAETKEDVDK

-972 FASERFFRDFYRL
+972 FASESFFRDTYKL
-985 NRIVGRESGKLEALK
+985 NRAVGMETGKYLRIK
-1000 DNGNFFET
+1000 DLGNFFET
-1008 ALIRFPAVAEGF
+1008 ALMRFPAVTEGF

-1035 IDLESSIDVFIEEAQ
+1035 IDLESSIDTFIEETHDS
-1050 AGIEAGVDARLFNEI
+1050 ISSGVGAKILTEI
-1065 MEGGTVPQLTD
+1065 MEGGVAPQLTGAQ
-1076 VKLDNAIAGFF
+1076 LDNAIAGFF

-1094 YGTKPA
+1094 YGTKPTY
-1100 DATLGSVREWIKS
+1100 ATFGSVREWIKS
-1113 EGAFVTARDI
+1113 EGDFVTARDI
-1123 AAIRDAFRK
+1123 GAIRDAFRK

-1152 AVYRGGEL
+1152 AVYRGGKL
-1160 SERGVSSF
+1160 SDRGVSSF

-1181 KRGNPYMSWL
+1181 KRGTPYMGWL
-1191 QGGLIQKYYVRLIDI
+1191 QGGLIEKYYVRLIDI

-1213 VGEQNQDMP
+1213 VGQQNQDMP
-1222 EAEVFIDGADVIL
+1222 ESEVFIDGADVIL

-1242 EQVQSRKDRVSFV
+1242 EQVQSRKDRVSLV

-1334 VGSDLEKARM
+1334 VGGDIEKARM

-1378 QSEGLSSI
+1378 ESEGLSSI
-1386 EKLAGLAKGLEPQ
+1386 EKLAGLAEGLEPQ
-1399 GPKINAFYKNMM
+1399 GPKVNAFYKNMM

-1438 DKTVKKQGS
+1438 DETVKKQGG

-1458 AEIQRLA
+1458 GEIQRLA
-1465 DKHGLENEQVQ
+1465 DKHGLEVEQVQ
-1476 AAIWVGIR
+1476 SAIWVGFR
-1484 GELLGLETDSRG
+1484 GELLGLEIDSRG

-1546 HSRLSQAVLGD
+1546 HARLSQAVLGD

-1582 EEGQMTVSPG
+1582 EEDQMTVSPG

-1633 GWHRPYFK
+1633 GWHRPFFK
-1641 DSLSTKESNGAL
+1641 DGLSTKESNGAL
-1653 IDIGRTLTYE
+1653 IDVGRTLTYE

-1676 GLTGGDAGGGVADRR
+1676 GLTGDDAGGGVADRR

-1740 IENDWSV
+1740 IQNDWSV

-1788 ERYGWTAN
+1788 ERYGWTVN
-1796 KEINTIYAGRPRESG
+1796 KEINTIYAGRPRQSG
-1811 VTSLAEDARVSK
+1811 VANLEEDGRFS
-1823 EDRELVKKLPK
+1823 EQDRELVKKLPR
-1834 LSFVPG
+1834 LSILPG
-1840 QTTVYDPNASPFALI
+1840 QTTVYDPNASQFALI
-1855 ENPADGS
+1855 ENPANGS
-1862 AVYGKFRDFTMQ
+1862 SFYGAFRDFNGQ
-1874 HKLIVLPNGNEFGA
+1874 AKFIVLPNGIEFGI
-1888 GTRYG
+1888 GERGVSYG
-1893 AAHIEEKDRG
+1893 AGHIEEKDRG
-1903 ARAKFIAENT
+1903 ARARFIAENT
-1913 EWDSYMDM
+1913 GWDSYMDM
-1921 LSALGRQLEKQE
+1921 LSGLGRELQDQNFE
-1933 RNYTRTVNY
+1933 TRSVNY
-1942 NRNQDP
+1942 NRYQEDAR
-1948 NKRIDEKDLISF
+1948 KRIDPQSLKRF
-1960 DGVMYGQAT
+1960 NGVMFGQASRALT
-1969 MSEQEIIRE
+1969 PDRDGSRVE
-1978 GLDPNTIYRKP
+1978 LLP
-1989 FGQSTRYPLESYR
+1989 FDFSTKFPLESYR
-2002 THFLWGGKNGTKPI
+2002 TDFLWGGGRNRTNGQ
-2016 KNEEGIFLPQYV
+2016 FV
-2028 SLITRRVQ
+2028 RLITRRVQ
-2036 FSDKQQRRM
+2036 FSEIDK
-2045 SEREPTLFN
+2045 F
-2054 LGAKGTALQAYMT
+2054 GAKGTALQAYMT
-2067 ELPDNQRKIGE
+2067 ELPDNRRNVGE
-2078 LHIVETVFIQPF
+2078 LHIVETVYLQPF
-2090 NKAKPAA
+2090 EKALSAATRIIESRELQRDVDEGRVKP
-2097 SRIME
+2097 
-2102 TQELLTSFKEGDIR
+2102 
-2116 LEDRSRGKKYSILP
+2116 EDRSRGIKHSILP
-2130 TNPVL
+2130 TNPIL
-2135 SSQRDMPENVR
+2135 SSQKDMPENVR

-2171 IGISEDK
+2171 IGVSEDK

-2272 KTMRSLGKDNR
+2272 KTMKSLGKDNR

-2302 IRKIDESNT
+2302 IRKIDASNT

-2480 VVRGVA
+2480 VVKGVA

-2554 TRSLGKINRFLSGVN
+2554 TRSLGKVNRFLSGVN

-2596 IEGIATDV
+2596 IEGIVTEV
-2604 SKALPSS
+2604 TKALPSS
-2611 LKGLIN
+2611 LNGLRK
-2617 YIIKGDK
+2617 YIMKGDR

-2663 KANKTT
+2663 KADKTT
-2669 WKKLKNIGDAV
+2669 WKKLKNIGDKV
-2680 IDSKFLKFIEN
+2680 IESPFLKFIEN
-2691 SNSVV
+2691 SNSVI

-2733 QNKTFLNSWYL
+2733 QNKIFLNSWYL

-2769 YTGLLVAGFLQDQL
+2769 YTGLLVAGFLQDQM

-2795 KVYDKIPD
+2795 KVYDKIPP

-2845 GGYTEGEVFESGVMT
+2845 GGYTEGQFFESGVMT

-2868 GGTESFANFASPTVI
+2868 GGTESFFNFAAPTVI
-2883 DPFIDLLENEDFAQK
+2883 DPTVDLLENEDFAQK

-2909 PQPASQLHWS
+2909 PQPSSQLHWS

-3081 EFREKRIKELTEDIQ
+3081 EFRKKRVEELTEDIQ